1 MGKNAVSNSEQITQS
16 FAKEELAARRAG
28 ISVGQYRAALRT
40 LPAQFTDIATQLAG
54 GQSPWLILLQQGGQ
68 VKDSFGGFIPMLQT
82 FRDYLFGFNSD
93 LSKSSEET
101 SEGIG
106 DVSEKINNTTE
117 SAEHLG
123 RVRGLIS
130 PLTLSFVALSVAAG
144 TMLYAWYRGTETLS
158 DFNKTL
164 ILTGNESGLTA
175 NRMLELARSGQ
186 EAGLTFNQ
194 TSEALTGL
202 INAGVRGGSQFDKM
216 SQAVANFTDV
226 SGVPVDKVAAAFG
239 RLTNDPT
246 SGLIAMSQQF
256 HNVTAEQISY
266 VAQLQRSGDETA
278 ALQAANELATS
289 GFERQAKQLTD
300 NMGIIESAA
309 DSLASAFKSMW
320 DAALDI
326 GRPDTSQEILGK
338 AQTAFKRADE
348 IWNLRKND
356 RYINDEARD
365 RFWNDRETARLA
377 LDMAQQQAGIAAVS
391 AESAQQEAEQEA
403 SRKKYAAQA
412 QANYAKSQTALEKY
426 TARQNELNKALKEG
440 HILQADYAI
449 NMAAAKKEYEA
460 SVKKTPKPKGVK
472 VSAGNRSSDQTDAET
487 LQLMTQLKL
496 LQQHTGLNDTISQQ
510 RKNLWSL
517 QSKFTVIEEASKTR
531 ALSKDEQSLLA
542 SKDKVLAQAEV
553 NAKLGDQIVAQER
566 LNKLQDNSLKYVTQM
581 QEKTA
586 ALTDS
591 AGLSDRGAQRNNER
605 AQLRQGWKNQGGSLE
620 DEGYQKE
627 LSALEGYYAAQ
638 DEMRN
643 NWLAGVQSSWE
654 NYADMA
660 ANYNQIAADTTN
672 TALGGV
678 TSNLQQGLYDLATQ
692 SEDAG
697 DALSN
702 MVEGFGKTV
711 IQTLAQL
718 AAQWLVYQGV
728 QLLVGK
734 TTQAAAAAP
743 MITNA
748 QATALQAQLAAYAST
763 AAIPIVGPAMAP
775 AALTAAIGVTEP
787 LVAAISGLALSGM
800 AHDGIDKIPETG
812 TWLLKKGERVTTA
825 GTSAKLDSTLEQ
837 VRQQR
842 AASGGTVIAEFH
854 NTFTGKADDT
864 TMQMVNQQLRA
875 SEKRIKQYMTSQV
888 VNPTEDYGRSLKTI
902 YRGRR
907 IK

>member
-1 MGKNAVSNSEQITQS
+1 MSQPVGDLVVKIDGDS
-16 FAKEELAARRAG
+16 AKFDEEVAHLNKQLSGLGRAANDSTAQVTAAFTRQERAAKRAG
-28 ISVGQYRAALRT
+28 ISIGQYNNAMRM
-40 LPAQFTDIATQLAG
+40 LPAQLTDVATQLAG

-68 VKDSFGGFIPMLQT
+68 VKDSFGGLIPT
-82 FRDYLFGFNSD
+82 FRGLLGAVSP
-93 LSKSSEET
+93 LAVGVAALT
-101 SEGIG
+101 AAGAGIG
-106 DVSEKINNTTE
+106 YI
-117 SAEHLG
+117 
-123 RVRGLIS
+123 
-130 PLTLSFVALSVAAG
+130 FYQG
-144 TMLYAWYRGTETLS
+144 TSTLS

-164 ILTGNESGLTA
+164 TLSGNTAGLTTD
-175 NRMLELARSGQ
+175 RMLALAKSGQ
-186 EAGLTFNQ
+186 QAGLTFDQ
-194 TSEALTGL
+194 TTDSLTAL
-202 INAGVRGGSQFDKM
+202 INAGVGAGARFDELSQ
-216 SQAVANFTDV
+216 SVAKFSTA
-226 SGVPVDKVAAAFG
+226 SGIPIEKVAEAFG
-239 RLTNDPT
+239 KLTNDPT
-246 SGLIAMSQQF
+246 SGLVAMAQQF
-256 HNVTAEQISY
+256 HNVTAEQIDY
-266 VAQLQRSGDETA
+266 VAQLQRSGDEAA
-278 ALQAANELATS
+278 ALQAANDAATK
-289 GFERQAKQLTD
+289 GFNTQTQSLID
-300 NMGIIESAA
+300 NMGTIERSA
-309 DSLASAFKSMW
+309 DSLKRAFKSMW
-320 DAALDI
+320 DAALDL
-326 GRPDTSQEILGK
+326 GRPDTAGEMVSK
-338 AQTAFKRADE
+338 AQSAFKQADD

-356 RYINDEARD
+356 RYVNDEARA
-365 RFWNDRETARLA
+365 RFWNDRESARLA
-377 LDMAQQQAGIAAVS
+377 LDMAQQQAGIAKAS
-391 AESAQQEAEQEA
+391 AAAAEKEAEAESEKQ
-403 SRKKYAAQA
+403 KYAAQA

-460 SVKKTPKPKGVK
+460 TLKKTPKPKGVK
-472 VSAGNRSSDQTDAET
+472 VSAGDRSSDQTDAET

-517 QSKFTVIEEASKTR
+517 QSKFAVIEEASKTR

-591 AGLSDRGAQRNNER
+591 AGLSDKDAQRNSER

-660 ANYNQIAADTTN
+660 TNYNQIAADTTN

-678 TSNLQQGLYDLATQ
+678 TSNLQQGLYDLSTQ

-734 TTQAAAAAP
+734 TTQASAIAP
-743 MITNA
+743 MVANA
-748 QATALQAQLAAYAST
+748 QATSLQAQLAAYAST
-763 AAIPIVGPAMAP
+763 AAIPIVGPALAP
-775 AALTAAIGVTEP
+775 AALAAAAGVTAP
-787 LVAAISGLALSGM
+787 LVAAISASALAGM

-837 VRQQR
+837 VRKQR
-842 AASGGTVIAEFH
+842 SLAGNPLHVEFN
-854 NTFTGKADDT
+854 NTYTGKPDDAT
-864 TMQMVNQQLRA
+864 IQMWDQRQRA
-875 SEKRIKQYMTSQV
+875 SEKRLKQYFTSQV
-888 VNPTEDYGRSLKTI
+888 INPTENYGRSLKSV
-902 YRGRR
+902 YPGRR
-907 IK
+907 KK

>member
-1 MGKNAVSNSEQITQS
+1 MSQPVGDLVVKIDGDS
-16 FAKEELAARRAG
+16 AKFDEEVAHLNKQLSGLGRAANDSTAQVTAAFTRQERAAKRAG
-28 ISVGQYRAALRT
+28 ISIGQYNNAMRM
-40 LPAQFTDIATQLAG
+40 LPAQFTDVATQLAG

-68 VKDSFGGFIPMLQT
+68 VKDSFGGLIPT
-82 FRDYLFGFNSD
+82 FRAL
-93 LSKSSEET
+93 
-101 SEGIG
+101 
-106 DVSEKINNTTE
+106 
-117 SAEHLG
+117 LG
-123 RVRGLIS
+123 AVS
-130 PLTLSFVALSVAAG
+130 PLAVGVAALTAAG
-144 TMLYAWYRGTETLS
+144 AGVGYIFYQGSSTLS

-164 ILTGNESGLTA
+164 TLSGNTAGLTTD
-175 NRMLELARSGQ
+175 RMLVLAKSGQ
-186 EAGLTFNQ
+186 QAGLTFDQ
-194 TSEALTGL
+194 TSDSLTAL
-202 INAGVRGGSQFDKM
+202 INAGVGAGARFDEL
-216 SQAVANFTDV
+216 SQAVAKFSTA
-226 SGVPVDKVAAAFG
+226 SGIPVEKVAEAFG
-239 RLTNDPT
+239 KLTNDPT
-246 SGLIAMSQQF
+246 SGLIAMAQQF
-256 HNVTAEQISY
+256 HNVTSEQIAY
-266 VAQLQRSGDETA
+266 VAQLQRSGDEAA
-278 ALQAANELATS
+278 ALQAANDAATK
-289 GFERQAKQLTD
+289 GFNTQTQSLID
-300 NMGIIESAA
+300 NMGTIERSA
-309 DSLASAFKSMW
+309 DSLKRSFKSMW
-320 DAALDI
+320 DAALDL
-326 GRPDTSQEILGK
+326 GRPDTAGEMASK
-338 AQTAFKRADE
+338 AEAAFKRADE

-356 RYINDEARD
+356 RYVNDEARA
-365 RFWNDRETARLA
+365 RYWNDRESARLA
-377 LDMAQQQAGIAAVS
+377 LDMAQQQAGVAKASVAAAEKEAE
-391 AESAQQEAEQEA
+391 AESDKQ
-403 SRKKYAAQA
+403 KYAAQA

-449 NMAAAKKEYEA
+449 NMAAAKKEYED

-472 VSAGNRSSDQTDAET
+472 VSAGDRSSDQTNAET

-517 QSKFTVIEEASKTR
+517 QSKFSVIEEASKTR

-591 AGLSDRGAQRNNER
+591 SGMGDRETQRNLER

-620 DEGYQKE
+620 DDGYKKE
-627 LSALEGYYAAQ
+627 LGALEGYYAAQ
-638 DEMRN
+638 DQMRS
-643 NWLAGVQSSWE
+643 NWLAGVESSWQ

-660 ANYNQIAADTTN
+660 TNYNQIAADTTN
-672 TALGGV
+672 TALSGV

-692 SEDAG
+692 SENAG

-711 IQTLAQL
+711 IQTLTQL

-734 TTQAAAAAP
+734 TTQMQAGSTMFA
-743 MITNA
+743 NA
-748 QATALQAQLAAYAST
+748 QATALQAQIAAYAST
-763 AAIPIVGPAMAP
+763 AAIPVYGPAMAP
-775 AALTAAIGVTEP
+775 FAAGTAAAFTEP
-787 LVAAISGLALSGM
+787 LVAAIGASALSGM

>member
-1 MGKNAVSNSEQITQS
+1 MSQPVGDLVVKIDGDS
-16 FAKEELAARRAG
+16 AKFDEEVAHLNKQLSGLGRAANDSTAQVTAAFTRQERAAKRAG
-28 ISVGQYRAALRT
+28 ISIGQYNNAMRM
-40 LPAQFTDIATQLAG
+40 LPAQLTDVATQLAG

-68 VKDSFGGFIPMLQT
+68 VKDSFGGLIPT
-82 FRDYLFGFNSD
+82 FRGLLGAVSP
-93 LSKSSEET
+93 LAVGVAALT
-101 SEGIG
+101 AAGAGIG
-106 DVSEKINNTTE
+106 YI
-117 SAEHLG
+117 
-123 RVRGLIS
+123 
-130 PLTLSFVALSVAAG
+130 FYQG
-144 TMLYAWYRGTETLS
+144 TSTLS

-164 ILTGNESGLTA
+164 TLSGNTAGLTTD
-175 NRMLELARSGQ
+175 RMLALAKSGQ
-186 EAGLTFNQ
+186 QAGLTFDQ
-194 TSEALTGL
+194 TTDSLTAL
-202 INAGVRGGSQFDKM
+202 INAGVGAGARFNELSQ
-216 SQAVANFTDV
+216 SVAKFSTA
-226 SGVPVDKVAAAFG
+226 SGIPIEKVAEAFG
-239 RLTNDPT
+239 KLTNDPT
-246 SGLIAMSQQF
+246 SGLIAMAQQF
-256 HNVTAEQISY
+256 HNVTAEQIDY
-266 VAQLQRSGDETA
+266 VAQLQRSGDEAA
-278 ALQAANELATS
+278 ALQAANDAATK
-289 GFERQAKQLTD
+289 GFNTQTQSLID
-300 NMGIIESAA
+300 NMGTIERSA
-309 DSLASAFKSMW
+309 DSLKRAFKSMW
-320 DAALDI
+320 DAALDL
-326 GRPDTSQEILGK
+326 GRPDTAGEMVSK
-338 AQTAFKRADE
+338 AQSAFKQADD

-356 RYINDEARD
+356 RYVNDEARA
-365 RFWNDRETARLA
+365 RFWNDRESARLA
-377 LDMAQQQAGIAAVS
+377 LDMAQQQAGIAKAS
-391 AESAQQEAEQEA
+391 AAAAEKEAEAESEKQ
-403 SRKKYAAQA
+403 KYAAQA

-460 SVKKTPKPKGVK
+460 TLKKTPKPKGVK
-472 VSAGNRSSDQTDAET
+472 VSAGDRSSDQTDAET

-586 ALTDS
+586 ALTES
-591 AGLSDRGAQRNNER
+591 AGLSDRDAQRNSER

-627 LSALEGYYAAQ
+627 LAALEGYYAAQ

-660 ANYNQIAADTTN
+660 ANYNQIAADATN
-672 TALGGV
+672 TTLGGV
-678 TSNLQQGLYDLATQ
+678 TSNLQQGLYDLSTQ

-734 TTQAAAAAP
+734 TTQASAIAP
-743 MITNA
+743 MVSNA

-825 GTSAKLDSTLEQ
+825 GTSAKLDATLEQ

-842 AASGGTVIAEFH
+842 SLAGNPLHVEFN
-854 NTFTGKADDT
+854 NTYTGKPDDAT
-864 TMQMVNQQLRA
+864 IQMWDQRQRA
-875 SEKRIKQYMTSQV
+875 SEKRLKQYFTSQV
-888 VNPTEDYGRSLKTI
+888 INPTENYGRSLKSV
-902 YRGRR
+902 YPGRR
-907 IK
+907 KK

>member
-1 MGKNAVSNSEQITQS
+1 MSQPVGDLVVKIDGDS
-16 FAKEELAARRAG
+16 AKFDEEVAHLNKQLSGLGRAANDSTAQVTAAFTRQERAAKRAG
-28 ISVGQYRAALRT
+28 ISIGQYNNAMRM
-40 LPAQFTDIATQLAG
+40 LPAQLTDVATQLAG

-68 VKDSFGGFIPMLQT
+68 VKDSFGGLIPT
-82 FRDYLFGFNSD
+82 FRGLLGAVSP
-93 LSKSSEET
+93 LAVGVAALT
-101 SEGIG
+101 AAGAGIG
-106 DVSEKINNTTE
+106 YI
-117 SAEHLG
+117 
-123 RVRGLIS
+123 
-130 PLTLSFVALSVAAG
+130 FYQG
-144 TMLYAWYRGTETLS
+144 TSTLS
-158 DFNKTL
+158 DFSKTL
-164 ILTGNESGLTA
+164 TLSGNTAGLTTD
-175 NRMLELARSGQ
+175 RMLALAKSGQ
-186 EAGLTFNQ
+186 QAGLTFDQ
-194 TSEALTGL
+194 TTDSLTAL
-202 INAGVRGGSQFDKM
+202 IN
-216 SQAVANFTDV
+216 
-226 SGVPVDKVAAAFG
+226 SGVGAGARFDELSQSVAKFSTASGIPIEKVAEAFG
-239 RLTNDPT
+239 KLTNDPT
-246 SGLIAMSQQF
+246 SGLIAMAQQF
-256 HNVTAEQISY
+256 HNVTAEQIDY
-266 VAQLQRSGDETA
+266 VAQLQRSGDEAA
-278 ALQAANELATS
+278 ALQAANDAATK
-289 GFERQAKQLTD
+289 GFNTQAQSLID
-300 NMGIIESAA
+300 NMGTIERSA
-309 DSLASAFKSMW
+309 DSLKRAFKSMW
-320 DAALDI
+320 DAALDL
-326 GRPDTSQEILGK
+326 GRPDTAGEMVSK
-338 AQTAFKRADE
+338 AQSAFKQADD

-356 RYINDEARD
+356 RYVNDEARA
-365 RFWNDRETARLA
+365 RFWNDRESARLA
-377 LDMAQQQAGIAAVS
+377 LDMAQQQAGIAKAS
-391 AESAQQEAEQEA
+391 AAAAEKEAEAESEKQ
-403 SRKKYAAQA
+403 KYAAQA

-460 SVKKTPKPKGVK
+460 TLKKTPKPKGVK
-472 VSAGNRSSDQTDAET
+472 VSAGDRSSDQTDAET

-517 QSKFTVIEEASKTR
+517 QSKFAVIEEASKTR

-591 AGLSDRGAQRNNER
+591 AGLSDKDAQRNSER

-660 ANYNQIAADTTN
+660 TNYNQIAADTTN

-734 TTQAAAAAP
+734 TTQASAIAP
-743 MITNA
+743 MVANA
-748 QATALQAQLAAYAST
+748 QATSLQAQLAAYAST
-763 AAIPIVGPAMAP
+763 AAIPIVGPALAP
-775 AALTAAIGVTEP
+775 AALAAAAGVTAP
-787 LVAAISGLALSGM
+787 LVAAISASALAGM

-837 VRQQR
+837 VRKQR
-842 AASGGTVIAEFH
+842 SLAGNPLHVEFN
-854 NTFTGKADDT
+854 NTYTGKPDDAT
-864 TMQMVNQQLRA
+864 IQMWDQRQRA
-875 SEKRIKQYMTSQV
+875 SEKRLKQYFTSQV
-888 VNPTEDYGRSLKTI
+888 INPTENYGRSLKSV
-902 YRGRR
+902 YPGRR
-907 IK
+907 KK

>member
-1 MGKNAVSNSEQITQS
+1 MSQPVGDLVVKIDGDS
-16 FAKEELAARRAG
+16 AKFDEEVAHLNKQLSGLGRAANDSTAQVTAAFTRQERAAKRAG
-28 ISVGQYRAALRT
+28 ISIGQYNNAMRM
-40 LPAQFTDIATQLAG
+40 LPAQLTDVATQLAG

-68 VKDSFGGFIPMLQT
+68 VKDSFGGLIPT
-82 FRDYLFGFNSD
+82 FRGLLGAVSP
-93 LSKSSEET
+93 LAVGVAALT
-101 SEGIG
+101 AAGAGIG
-106 DVSEKINNTTE
+106 YI
-117 SAEHLG
+117 
-123 RVRGLIS
+123 
-130 PLTLSFVALSVAAG
+130 FYQG
-144 TMLYAWYRGTETLS
+144 TSTLS
-158 DFNKTL
+158 DFSKTL
-164 ILTGNESGLTA
+164 TLSGNTAGLTTD
-175 NRMLELARSGQ
+175 RMLALAKSGQ
-186 EAGLTFNQ
+186 QAGLTFDQ
-194 TSEALTGL
+194 TTDSLTAL
-202 INAGVRGGSQFDKM
+202 IN
-216 SQAVANFTDV
+216 
-226 SGVPVDKVAAAFG
+226 SGVGAGARFDELSQSVAKFSTASGIPIEKVAEAFG
-239 RLTNDPT
+239 KLTNDPT
-246 SGLIAMSQQF
+246 SGLIAMAQQF
-256 HNVTAEQISY
+256 HNVTAEQIDY
-266 VAQLQRSGDETA
+266 VAQLQRSGDEAA
-278 ALQAANELATS
+278 ALQAANDAATK
-289 GFERQAKQLTD
+289 GFNTQTQSLID
-300 NMGIIESAA
+300 NMGTIERSA
-309 DSLASAFKSMW
+309 DSLKRAFKSMW
-320 DAALDI
+320 DAALDL
-326 GRPDTSQEILGK
+326 GRPDTAGEMVSK
-338 AQTAFKRADE
+338 AQSAFKQADD

-356 RYINDEARD
+356 RYVNDEARA
-365 RFWNDRETARLA
+365 RFWNDRESARLA
-377 LDMAQQQAGIAAVS
+377 LDMAQQQAGIAKAS
-391 AESAQQEAEQEA
+391 AAAAEKEAEAESEKQ
-403 SRKKYAAQA
+403 KYAAQA

-460 SVKKTPKPKGVK
+460 TLKKTPKPKGVK
-472 VSAGNRSSDQTDAET
+472 VSAGDRSSDQTDAET

-517 QSKFTVIEEASKTR
+517 QSKFAVIEEASKTR

-591 AGLSDRGAQRNNER
+591 AGLSDKDAQRNSER

-660 ANYNQIAADTTN
+660 TNYNQIAADTTN

-678 TSNLQQGLYDLATQ
+678 TSNLQQGLYDFATQ

-734 TTQAAAAAP
+734 TTQASAIAP
-743 MITNA
+743 MVANA
-748 QATALQAQLAAYAST
+748 QATSLQAQLAAYAST
-763 AAIPIVGPAMAP
+763 AAIPIVGPALAP
-775 AALTAAIGVTEP
+775 AALAAAAGVTAP
-787 LVAAISGLALSGM
+787 LVAAISASALAGM

-837 VRQQR
+837 VRKQR
-842 AASGGTVIAEFH
+842 SLAGNPLHVEFN
-854 NTFTGKADDT
+854 NTYTGKPDDAT
-864 TMQMVNQQLRA
+864 IQMWDQRQRA
-875 SEKRIKQYMTSQV
+875 SEKRLKQYFTSQV
-888 VNPTEDYGRSLKTI
+888 INPTENYGRSLKSV
-902 YRGRR
+902 YPGRR
-907 IK
+907 KK

>member
-1 MGKNAVSNSEQITQS
+1 MSQPVGDLVVKIDGDS
-16 FAKEELAARRAG
+16 AKFDEEVAHLNKQLSGLGRAANDSTAQVTAAFTRQERAAKRAG
-28 ISVGQYRAALRT
+28 ISIGQYNNAMRM
-40 LPAQFTDIATQLAG
+40 LPAQLTDVATQLAG

-68 VKDSFGGFIPMLQT
+68 VKESFGGLIPT
-82 FRDYLFGFNSD
+82 FRGLLGAVSP
-93 LSKSSEET
+93 LAVGVAALT
-101 SEGIG
+101 AAGAGIG
-106 DVSEKINNTTE
+106 YI
-117 SAEHLG
+117 
-123 RVRGLIS
+123 
-130 PLTLSFVALSVAAG
+130 FYQG
-144 TMLYAWYRGTETLS
+144 TSTLS
-158 DFNKTL
+158 DFSKTL
-164 ILTGNESGLTA
+164 TLSGNTAGLTTD
-175 NRMLELARSGQ
+175 RMLALAKSGQ
-186 EAGLTFNQ
+186 QAGLTFDQ
-194 TSEALTGL
+194 TTDSLTAL
-202 INAGVRGGSQFDKM
+202 INAGVGAGARFDELSQ
-216 SQAVANFTDV
+216 SVAKFSTA
-226 SGVPVDKVAAAFG
+226 SGIPIEKVAEAFG
-239 RLTNDPT
+239 KLTNDPT
-246 SGLIAMSQQF
+246 SGLIAMAQQF
-256 HNVTAEQISY
+256 HNVTAEQIDY
-266 VAQLQRSGDETA
+266 VAQLQRSGDEAA
-278 ALQAANELATS
+278 ALQAANDAATK
-289 GFERQAKQLTD
+289 GFNTQTQSLID
-300 NMGIIESAA
+300 NMGTIERSA
-309 DSLASAFKSMW
+309 DSLKRAFKSMW
-320 DAALDI
+320 DAALDL
-326 GRPDTSQEILGK
+326 GRPDTAGEMVSK
-338 AQTAFKRADE
+338 AQSAFKQADD

-356 RYINDEARD
+356 RYVNDEARA
-365 RFWNDRETARLA
+365 RFWNDRESARLA
-377 LDMAQQQAGIAAVS
+377 LDMAQQQAGIAKAS
-391 AESAQQEAEQEA
+391 AAAAEKEAEAESEKQ
-403 SRKKYAAQA
+403 KYAAQA

-460 SVKKTPKPKGVK
+460 TLKKTPKPKGVK
-472 VSAGNRSSDQTDAET
+472 VSAGDRSSDQTDAET

-517 QSKFTVIEEASKTR
+517 QSKFAVIEEASKTR

-591 AGLSDRGAQRNNER
+591 AGLSDKDAQRNSER

-660 ANYNQIAADTTN
+660 TNYNQIAADTTN

-734 TTQAAAAAP
+734 TTQASAIAP
-743 MITNA
+743 MVANA
-748 QATALQAQLAAYAST
+748 QATSLQAQLAAYAST
-763 AAIPIVGPAMAP
+763 AAIPIVGPALAP
-775 AALTAAIGVTEP
+775 AALAAAAGVTAP
-787 LVAAISGLALSGM
+787 LVAAISASALAGM

-837 VRQQR
+837 VRKQR
-842 AASGGTVIAEFH
+842 SLAGNPLHVEFN
-854 NTFTGKADDT
+854 NTYTGKPDDAT
-864 TMQMVNQQLRA
+864 IQMWDQRQRA
-875 SEKRIKQYMTSQV
+875 SEKRLKQYFTSQV
-888 VNPTEDYGRSLKTI
+888 INPTENYGRSLKSV
-902 YRGRR
+902 YPGRR
-907 IK
+907 KK

>member
-1 MGKNAVSNSEQITQS
+1 MSQPVGDLVVKIDGDS
-16 FAKEELAARRAG
+16 AKFDEEVAHLNKQLSGLGRAANDSTAQVTAAFTRQERAAKRAG
-28 ISVGQYRAALRT
+28 ISIGQYNNAMRM
-40 LPAQFTDIATQLAG
+40 LPAQLTDVATQLAG

-68 VKDSFGGFIPMLQT
+68 VKDSFGGLIPT
-82 FRDYLFGFNSD
+82 FRGLLGAVSP
-93 LSKSSEET
+93 LAVGVAALT
-101 SEGIG
+101 AAGAGIG
-106 DVSEKINNTTE
+106 YI
-117 SAEHLG
+117 
-123 RVRGLIS
+123 
-130 PLTLSFVALSVAAG
+130 FYQG
-144 TMLYAWYRGTETLS
+144 TSTLS

-164 ILTGNESGLTA
+164 TLSGNTAGLTTD
-175 NRMLELARSGQ
+175 RMLALAKSGQ
-186 EAGLTFNQ
+186 QAGLTFDQ
-194 TSEALTGL
+194 TTDSLTAL
-202 INAGVRGGSQFDKM
+202 INAGVGAGARFDELSQ
-216 SQAVANFTDV
+216 SVAKFSTA
-226 SGVPVDKVAAAFG
+226 SGIPIEKVAEAFG
-239 RLTNDPT
+239 KLTNDPT
-246 SGLIAMSQQF
+246 SGLIAMAQQF
-256 HNVTAEQISY
+256 HNVTAEQIDY
-266 VAQLQRSGDETA
+266 VAQLQRSGDEAA
-278 ALQAANELATS
+278 ALQAANDAATK
-289 GFERQAKQLTD
+289 GFNTQTQSLID
-300 NMGIIESAA
+300 NMGTIERSA
-309 DSLASAFKSMW
+309 DSLKRAFKSMW
-320 DAALDI
+320 DAALDL
-326 GRPDTSQEILGK
+326 GRPDTAGEMVSK
-338 AQTAFKRADE
+338 AQSAFKQADD

-356 RYINDEARD
+356 RYVNDEARA
-365 RFWNDRETARLA
+365 RFWNDRESARLA
-377 LDMAQQQAGIAAVS
+377 LDMAQQQAGIAKAS
-391 AESAQQEAEQEA
+391 AAAAEKEAEAESEKQ
-403 SRKKYAAQA
+403 KYAAQA

-460 SVKKTPKPKGVK
+460 TLKKTPKPKGVK
-472 VSAGNRSSDQTDAET
+472 VSAGDRSSDQTDAET

-517 QSKFTVIEEASKTR
+517 QSKFAVIEEASKTR
-531 ALSKDEQSLLA
+531 ALSKEEQSLLA

-591 AGLSDRGAQRNNER
+591 AGLSDKDAQRNRER

-660 ANYNQIAADTTN
+660 TNYNQIAADTTN

-787 LVAAISGLALSGM
+787 LVAAISGLALAGM

-825 GTSAKLDSTLEQ
+825 GTSAKLDATLEQ
-837 VRQQR
+837 VRKQR
-842 AASGGTVIAEFH
+842 SLAGNPQHVEFN
-854 NTFTGKADDT
+854 NTYTGKPDDA
-864 TMQMVNQQLRA
+864 MVQMLDQRQRA
-875 SEKRIKQYMTSQV
+875 SEKRLKQYFTSQV
-888 VNPTEDYGRSLKTI
+888 INPTENYGRSLKSV
-902 YRGRR
+902 YPGRR
-907 IK
+907 KK

>member
-1 MGKNAVSNSEQITQS
+1 MSQPVGDLVVKIDGDS
-16 FAKEELAARRAG
+16 AKFDEEVAHLNKQLSGLGRAANDSTAQVTAAFTRQERAAKRAG
-28 ISVGQYRAALRT
+28 ISIGQYNNAMRM
-40 LPAQFTDIATQLAG
+40 LPAQLTDVATQLAG

-68 VKDSFGGFIPMLQT
+68 VKDSFGGLIPT
-82 FRDYLFGFNSD
+82 FRGLLGAVSP
-93 LSKSSEET
+93 LAVGVAALT
-101 SEGIG
+101 AAGAGIG
-106 DVSEKINNTTE
+106 YI
-117 SAEHLG
+117 
-123 RVRGLIS
+123 
-130 PLTLSFVALSVAAG
+130 FYQG
-144 TMLYAWYRGTETLS
+144 TSTLS

-164 ILTGNESGLTA
+164 TLSGNTAGLTTD
-175 NRMLELARSGQ
+175 RMLALAKSGQ
-186 EAGLTFNQ
+186 QAGLTFDQ
-194 TSEALTGL
+194 TTDSLTAL
-202 INAGVRGGSQFDKM
+202 INAGVGAGARFDELSQ
-216 SQAVANFTDV
+216 SVAKFSTA
-226 SGVPVDKVAAAFG
+226 SGIPIEKVAEAFG
-239 RLTNDPT
+239 KLTNDPT
-246 SGLIAMSQQF
+246 SGLIAMAQQF
-256 HNVTAEQISY
+256 HNVTAEQIDY
-266 VAQLQRSGDETA
+266 VAQLQRSGDEAA
-278 ALQAANELATS
+278 ALQAANDAATK
-289 GFERQAKQLTD
+289 GFNTQTQSLID
-300 NMGIIESAA
+300 NMGTIERSA
-309 DSLASAFKSMW
+309 DSLKRAFKSMW
-320 DAALDI
+320 DAALDL
-326 GRPDTSQEILGK
+326 GRPDTAGEMVSK
-338 AQTAFKRADE
+338 AQSAFKQADD

-356 RYINDEARD
+356 RYVNDEARA
-365 RFWNDRETARLA
+365 RFWNDRESARLA
-377 LDMAQQQAGIAAVS
+377 LDMAQQQAGIAKAS
-391 AESAQQEAEQEA
+391 AAAAEKEAEAESEKQ
-403 SRKKYAAQA
+403 KYAAQA

-460 SVKKTPKPKGVK
+460 TLKKTPKPKGVK
-472 VSAGNRSSDQTDAET
+472 VSAGDRSSDQTDAET

-496 LQQHTGLNDTISQQ
+496 LQQHTELNDTISQQ

-566 LNKLQDNSLKYVTQM
+566 LNKLQDNALKYVTQM
-581 QEKTA
+581 QEKSS
-586 ALTDS
+586 ALTES
-591 AGLSDRGAQRNNER
+591 AGLSDRDAQRNNER

-643 NWLAGVQSSWE
+643 NWLAGVKSSWE

-660 ANYNQIAADTTN
+660 TNYNQIAADTTN
-672 TALGGV
+672 TALSGV

-734 TTQAAAAAP
+734 TTQATAVAP
-743 MITNA
+743 LIANA
-748 QATALQAQLAAYAST
+748 QATARQAQLAAYAST
-763 AAIPIVGPAMAP
+763 AAIPIVGPGLAP
-775 AALTAAIGVTEP
+775 AALAAAAGVTAP
-787 LVAAISGLALSGM
+787 LVAAISASALAGM

-825 GTSAKLDSTLEQ
+825 GTSAKLDATLDQ

-842 AASGGTVIAEFH
+842 AASGRTVVAEFH
-854 NTFTGKADDT
+854 NTFTGKPG
-864 TMQMVNQQLRA
+864 LC
-875 SEKRIKQYMTSQV
+875 
-888 VNPTEDYGRSLKTI
+888 
-902 YRGRR
+902 
-907 IK
+907 

>member
-1 MGKNAVSNSEQITQS
+1 MSQPVGDLVVKIDGDS
-16 FAKEELAARRAG
+16 AKFDEEVAHLNKQLSGLGRAANDSTAQVTAAFTRQERAAKRAG
-28 ISVGQYRAALRT
+28 ISIGQYNNAMRM
-40 LPAQFTDIATQLAG
+40 LPAQLTDVATQLAG

-68 VKDSFGGFIPMLQT
+68 VKDSFGGLIPT
-82 FRDYLFGFNSD
+82 FRGLLGAVSPVAVGVAA
-93 LSKSSEET
+93 LT
-101 SEGIG
+101 AAGAGIG
-106 DVSEKINNTTE
+106 YI
-117 SAEHLG
+117 
-123 RVRGLIS
+123 
-130 PLTLSFVALSVAAG
+130 FYQG
-144 TMLYAWYRGTETLS
+144 TSTLS

-164 ILTGNESGLTA
+164 TLSGNTAGLTTD
-175 NRMLELARSGQ
+175 RMLALAKSGQ
-186 EAGLTFNQ
+186 QAGLTFDQ
-194 TSEALTGL
+194 TTDSLTAL
-202 INAGVRGGSQFDKM
+202 INAGVGAGARFDELSQ
-216 SQAVANFTDV
+216 SVAKFSTA
-226 SGVPVDKVAAAFG
+226 SGIPIEKVAEAFG
-239 RLTNDPT
+239 KLTNDPT
-246 SGLIAMSQQF
+246 SGLVAMAQQF
-256 HNVTAEQISY
+256 HNVTAEQIDY
-266 VAQLQRSGDETA
+266 VAQLQRSGDEAA
-278 ALQAANELATS
+278 ALQAANDAATK
-289 GFERQAKQLTD
+289 GFNTQTQSLID
-300 NMGIIESAA
+300 NMGTIERSA
-309 DSLASAFKSMW
+309 DSLKRAFKSMW
-320 DAALDI
+320 DAALDL
-326 GRPDTSQEILGK
+326 GRPDTAGEMVSK
-338 AQTAFKRADE
+338 AQSAFKQADD

-356 RYINDEARD
+356 RYVNDEARA
-365 RFWNDRETARLA
+365 RFWNDRESARLA
-377 LDMAQQQAGIAAVS
+377 LDMAQQQAGIAKAS
-391 AESAQQEAEQEA
+391 AATAEKEAEAESEKQ
-403 SRKKYAAQA
+403 KYAAQA

-460 SVKKTPKPKGVK
+460 TLKKTPKPKGVK
-472 VSAGNRSSDQTDAET
+472 VSAGDRSSDQTDAET

-517 QSKFTVIEEASKTR
+517 QSKFAVIEEASKTR

-591 AGLSDRGAQRNNER
+591 AGLSDKDAQRNSER

-660 ANYNQIAADTTN
+660 TNYNQIAADTTN

-734 TTQAAAAAP
+734 TTQASAIAP
-743 MITNA
+743 MVANA
-748 QATALQAQLAAYAST
+748 QATSLQAQLAAYAST
-763 AAIPIVGPAMAP
+763 AAIPIVGPALAP
-775 AALTAAIGVTEP
+775 AALAAAAGVTAP
-787 LVAAISGLALSGM
+787 LVAAISASALAGM

-837 VRQQR
+837 VRKQR
-842 AASGGTVIAEFH
+842 SLAGNPLHVEFN
-854 NTFTGKADDT
+854 NTYTGKPDDAT
-864 TMQMVNQQLRA
+864 IQMWDQRQRA
-875 SEKRIKQYMTSQV
+875 SEKRLKQYFTSQV
-888 VNPTEDYGRSLKTI
+888 INPTENYGRSLKSV
-902 YRGRR
+902 YPGRR
-907 IK
+907 KK

>member
-1 MGKNAVSNSEQITQS
+1 MSQPVGDLVVKIDGDS
-16 FAKEELAARRAG
+16 AKFDEEVAHLNKQLSGLGRAANDSTAQVTAAFTRQERAAKRAG
-28 ISVGQYRAALRT
+28 ISIGQYNNAMRM
-40 LPAQFTDIATQLAG
+40 LPAQLTDVATQLAG

-68 VKDSFGGFIPMLQT
+68 VKDSFGGLIPT
-82 FRDYLFGFNSD
+82 FRGLLGSVSP
-93 LSKSSEET
+93 LAVGVAALT
-101 SEGIG
+101 AAGAGIG
-106 DVSEKINNTTE
+106 YI
-117 SAEHLG
+117 
-123 RVRGLIS
+123 
-130 PLTLSFVALSVAAG
+130 FYQG
-144 TMLYAWYRGTETLS
+144 TSTLS

-164 ILTGNESGLTA
+164 TLSGNTAGLTTD
-175 NRMLELARSGQ
+175 RMLALAKSGQ
-186 EAGLTFNQ
+186 QAGLTFDQ
-194 TSEALTGL
+194 TTDSLTAL
-202 INAGVRGGSQFDKM
+202 INAGVGAGARFDELSQ
-216 SQAVANFTDV
+216 SVAKFSTA
-226 SGVPVDKVAAAFG
+226 SGIPIEKVAEAFG
-239 RLTNDPT
+239 KLTNDPT
-246 SGLIAMSQQF
+246 SGLIAMAQQF
-256 HNVTAEQISY
+256 HNVTAEQIDY
-266 VAQLQRSGDETA
+266 VAQLQRSGDEAA
-278 ALQAANELATS
+278 ALQAANDAATK
-289 GFERQAKQLTD
+289 GFNTQTQSLID
-300 NMGIIESAA
+300 NMGTIERSA
-309 DSLASAFKSMW
+309 DSLKRAFKSMW
-320 DAALDI
+320 DAALDL
-326 GRPDTSQEILGK
+326 GRPDTAGEMVSK
-338 AQTAFKRADE
+338 AQSAFKQADD

-356 RYINDEARD
+356 RYVNDEARA
-365 RFWNDRETARLA
+365 RFWNDRESARLA
-377 LDMAQQQAGIAAVS
+377 LDMAQQQAGIAKAS
-391 AESAQQEAEQEA
+391 AAAAEKEAEAESE
-403 SRKKYAAQA
+403 KHKYAAQA

-460 SVKKTPKPKGVK
+460 TLKKTPKPKGVK
-472 VSAGNRSSDQTDAET
+472 VSAGDRSSDQTDAET

-566 LNKLQDNSLKYVTQM
+566 LNKLQDNSLKYLTQM

-591 AGLSDRGAQRNNER
+591 AGLSDRDAQRNSER

-660 ANYNQIAADTTN
+660 TNYNQIAADTTN
-672 TALGGV
+672 TALSGV

-734 TTQAAAAAP
+734 TTQASAIAP
-743 MITNA
+743 MVSNA

-825 GTSAKLDSTLEQ
+825 GTSAKLDATLEQ

-842 AASGGTVIAEFH
+842 SLAGNPLHVEFN
-854 NTFTGKADDT
+854 NTYTGKPDDA
-864 TMQMVNQQLRA
+864 MVQMLDQRQRA
-875 SEKRIKQYMTSQV
+875 SEKRLKQYFTSQV
-888 VNPTEDYGRSLKTI
+888 INPTENYGRSLKSV
-902 YRGRR
+902 YPGRR
-907 IK
+907 KK

>member
-1 MGKNAVSNSEQITQS
+1 MSQPVGDLVVKIDGDS
-16 FAKEELAARRAG
+16 AKFDEEVAHLNKQLSGLGRAANDSTAQVTAAFTRQERAAKRAG
-28 ISVGQYRAALRT
+28 ISIGQYNNAMRM
-40 LPAQFTDIATQLAG
+40 LPAQLTDVATQLAG

-68 VKDSFGGFIPMLQT
+68 VKDSFGGLIPT
-82 FRDYLFGFNSD
+82 FRGLLGAVSP
-93 LSKSSEET
+93 LAVGVAALT
-101 SEGIG
+101 AAGAGIG
-106 DVSEKINNTTE
+106 YI
-117 SAEHLG
+117 
-123 RVRGLIS
+123 
-130 PLTLSFVALSVAAG
+130 FYQG
-144 TMLYAWYRGTETLS
+144 TSTLS

-164 ILTGNESGLTA
+164 TLSGNTAGLTTD
-175 NRMLELARSGQ
+175 RMLALAKSGQ
-186 EAGLTFNQ
+186 QAGLTFDQ
-194 TSEALTGL
+194 TTDSLTAL
-202 INAGVRGGSQFDKM
+202 INAGVGAGARFDELSQ
-216 SQAVANFTDV
+216 SVAKFSTA
-226 SGVPVDKVAAAFG
+226 SGIPIEKVAEAFG
-239 RLTNDPT
+239 KLTNDPT
-246 SGLIAMSQQF
+246 SGLIAMAQQF
-256 HNVTAEQISY
+256 HNVTAEQIDY
-266 VAQLQRSGDETA
+266 VAQLQRSGDEAA
-278 ALQAANELATS
+278 ALQAANDAATK
-289 GFERQAKQLTD
+289 GFNTQTQSLID
-300 NMGIIESAA
+300 NMGTIERSA
-309 DSLASAFKSMW
+309 DSLKRAFKSMW
-320 DAALDI
+320 DAALDL
-326 GRPDTSQEILGK
+326 GRPDTAGEMVSK
-338 AQTAFKRADE
+338 AQSAFKRADD

-356 RYINDEARD
+356 RYVNDEARA
-365 RFWNDRETARLA
+365 RFWNDRESARLA
-377 LDMAQQQAGIAAVS
+377 LDMAQQQAGIAKAS
-391 AESAQQEAEQEA
+391 AAAAEKEAEAESEKQ
-403 SRKKYAAQA
+403 KYAAQA

-460 SVKKTPKPKGVK
+460 TLKKTPKPKGVK
-472 VSAGNRSSDQTDAET
+472 VSAGDRSSDQTDAET

-517 QSKFTVIEEASKTR
+517 QSKFAVIEEASKTR

-591 AGLSDRGAQRNNER
+591 AGLSDRDAQRNSER

-643 NWLAGVQSSWE
+643 NWLDGVQSSWE

-787 LVAAISGLALSGM
+787 LVAAISGLALAGM

-825 GTSAKLDSTLEQ
+825 GTSAKLDATLEQ

-842 AASGGTVIAEFH
+842 SLAGNPLHVEFN
-854 NTFTGKADDT
+854 NTYTGKPDDAT
-864 TMQMVNQQLRA
+864 IQMWDQRQRA
-875 SEKRIKQYMTSQV
+875 SEKRLKQYFTSQV
-888 VNPTEDYGRSLKTI
+888 INPTENYGRSLKSV
-902 YRGRR
+902 YPGRR
-907 IK
+907 KK

>member
-1 MGKNAVSNSEQITQS
+1 MSQPVGDLVVKIDGDS
-16 FAKEELAARRAG
+16 AKFDEEVAHLNKQLSGLGRAANDSTAQVTAAFTRQERAAKRAG
-28 ISVGQYRAALRT
+28 ISIGQYNNAMRM
-40 LPAQFTDIATQLAG
+40 LPAQLTDVATQLAG

-68 VKDSFGGFIPMLQT
+68 VKDSFGGLIPT
-82 FRDYLFGFNSD
+82 FRGLLGAVSP
-93 LSKSSEET
+93 LAVGVAALT
-101 SEGIG
+101 AAGAGIG
-106 DVSEKINNTTE
+106 YI
-117 SAEHLG
+117 
-123 RVRGLIS
+123 
-130 PLTLSFVALSVAAG
+130 FYQG
-144 TMLYAWYRGTETLS
+144 TSTLS

-164 ILTGNESGLTA
+164 TLSGNTAGLTTD
-175 NRMLELARSGQ
+175 RMLALAKSGQ
-186 EAGLTFNQ
+186 QAGLTFGQ
-194 TSEALTGL
+194 TTDSLTAL
-202 INAGVRGGSQFDKM
+202 IDAGVGAGARFDELSQ
-216 SQAVANFTDV
+216 SVAKFSTA
-226 SGVPVDKVAAAFG
+226 SGIPIEKVAEAFG
-239 RLTNDPT
+239 KLTNDPT
-246 SGLIAMSQQF
+246 SGLIAMAQQF
-256 HNVTAEQISY
+256 HNVTAEQIDY
-266 VAQLQRSGDETA
+266 VAQLQRSGDEAA
-278 ALQAANELATS
+278 ALQAANDAATK
-289 GFERQAKQLTD
+289 GFNTQTQSLID
-300 NMGIIESAA
+300 NMGTIERSA
-309 DSLASAFKSMW
+309 DSLKRAFKSMW
-320 DAALDI
+320 DAALDL
-326 GRPDTSQEILGK
+326 GRPDTAGEMVSK
-338 AQTAFKRADE
+338 AQSAFKQADD

-356 RYINDEARD
+356 RYVNDEARA
-365 RFWNDRETARLA
+365 RFWNDRESARLA
-377 LDMAQQQAGIAAVS
+377 LDMAQQQAGIAKAS
-391 AESAQQEAEQEA
+391 AAAAEKEAEAESEKQ
-403 SRKKYAAQA
+403 KYAAQA

-460 SVKKTPKPKGVK
+460 TLKKTPKPKGVK
-472 VSAGNRSSDQTDAET
+472 VSAGDRSSDQTDAET

-591 AGLSDRGAQRNNER
+591 AGLSDRDAQRNSER

-787 LVAAISGLALSGM
+787 LVAAISGLALAGM

-825 GTSAKLDSTLEQ
+825 GTSAKLDATLEQ

-842 AASGGTVIAEFH
+842 SLAGNPLHVEFN
-854 NTFTGKADDT
+854 NTYTGKPDDAT
-864 TMQMVNQQLRA
+864 IQMWDQRQRA
-875 SEKRIKQYMTSQV
+875 SEKRLKQYFTSQV
-888 VNPTEDYGRSLKTI
+888 INPTENYGRSLKSV
-902 YRGRR
+902 YPGRR
-907 IK
+907 KK

>member
-1 MGKNAVSNSEQITQS
+1 MSQPVGDLVVKIDGDS
-16 FAKEELAARRAG
+16 AKFDEEVAHLNKQLSGLGRAANDSTAQVTAAFTRQERAAKRAG
-28 ISVGQYRAALRT
+28 ISIGQYNNAMRM
-40 LPAQFTDIATQLAG
+40 LPAQLTDVATQLAG
-54 GQSPWLILLQQGGQ
+54 GQNPWLILLQQGGQ
-68 VKDSFGGFIPMLQT
+68 VKDSFGGLIPT
-82 FRDYLFGFNSD
+82 FRGLLGAVSP
-93 LSKSSEET
+93 LAVGVAALT
-101 SEGIG
+101 AAGAGIG
-106 DVSEKINNTTE
+106 YI
-117 SAEHLG
+117 
-123 RVRGLIS
+123 
-130 PLTLSFVALSVAAG
+130 FYQG
-144 TMLYAWYRGTETLS
+144 TSTLS

-164 ILTGNESGLTA
+164 TLSGNTAGLTTD
-175 NRMLELARSGQ
+175 RMLALAKSGQ
-186 EAGLTFNQ
+186 QAGLTFDQ
-194 TSEALTGL
+194 TTDSLTAL
-202 INAGVRGGSQFDKM
+202 INAGVGAGARFDELSQ
-216 SQAVANFTDV
+216 SVAKFSTA
-226 SGVPVDKVAAAFG
+226 SGIPIEKVAEAFG
-239 RLTNDPT
+239 KLTNDPT
-246 SGLIAMSQQF
+246 SGLIAMAQQF
-256 HNVTAEQISY
+256 HNVTAEQIDY
-266 VAQLQRSGDETA
+266 VAQLQRSGDEAA
-278 ALQAANELATS
+278 ALQAANDAATK
-289 GFERQAKQLTD
+289 GFNTQTQSLID
-300 NMGIIESAA
+300 NMGTIERSA
-309 DSLASAFKSMW
+309 DSLKRAFKSMW
-320 DAALDI
+320 DAALDL
-326 GRPDTSQEILGK
+326 GRPDTAGEMVSK
-338 AQTAFKRADE
+338 AQSAFKQADD

-356 RYINDEARD
+356 RYVNDEARA
-365 RFWNDRETARLA
+365 RFWNDRESARLA
-377 LDMAQQQAGIAAVS
+377 LDMAQQQAGIAKAS
-391 AESAQQEAEQEA
+391 AAAAEKEAEAESEKQ
-403 SRKKYAAQA
+403 KYAAQA

-460 SVKKTPKPKGVK
+460 TLKKTPKPKGVK
-472 VSAGNRSSDQTDAET
+472 VSAGDRSSDQTDAET

-517 QSKFTVIEEASKTR
+517 QSKFAVIEEASKTR
-531 ALSKDEQSLLA
+531 ALSKEEQSLLA

-591 AGLSDRGAQRNNER
+591 AGLSDKDAQRNRER

-660 ANYNQIAADTTN
+660 TNYNQIAADTTN

-678 TSNLQQGLYDLATQ
+678 TSNLQQGLYDFATQ

-734 TTQAAAAAP
+734 TTQASAIAP
-743 MITNA
+743 MVSNA

-825 GTSAKLDSTLEQ
+825 GTSAKLDATLEQ
-837 VRQQR
+837 VRKQR
-842 AASGGTVIAEFH
+842 SLAGNPLHVEFN
-854 NTFTGKADDT
+854 NTYTGKPDDA
-864 TMQMVNQQLRA
+864 MVQMLDQRQRA
-875 SEKRIKQYMTSQV
+875 SEKRLKQYFTSQV
-888 VNPTEDYGRSLKTI
+888 INPTENYGRSLKSV
-902 YRGRR
+902 YPGRR
-907 IK
+907 KK

>member
-1 MGKNAVSNSEQITQS
+1 MSQPVGDLVVKIDGDSEKFDEEVAHLNKQLSGLGRAANDSTAQVTAA
-16 FAKEELAARRAG
+16 FTRQERAAKRAG
-28 ISVGQYRAALRT
+28 ISIGQYNNAMRM
-40 LPAQFTDIATQLAG
+40 LPAQLTDVATQLAG

-68 VKDSFGGFIPMLQT
+68 VKDSFGGLIPT
-82 FRDYLFGFNSD
+82 FRGLLGAVSP
-93 LSKSSEET
+93 LAVGVAALT
-101 SEGIG
+101 AAGAGIG
-106 DVSEKINNTTE
+106 YI
-117 SAEHLG
+117 
-123 RVRGLIS
+123 
-130 PLTLSFVALSVAAG
+130 FYQG
-144 TMLYAWYRGTETLS
+144 TSTLS

-164 ILTGNESGLTA
+164 TLSGNTAGLTTD
-175 NRMLELARSGQ
+175 RMLALAKSGQ
-186 EAGLTFNQ
+186 QAGLTFDQ
-194 TSEALTGL
+194 ATDSLTAL
-202 INAGVRGGSQFDKM
+202 INAGVGAGARFDELSQ
-216 SQAVANFTDV
+216 SVAKFSTA
-226 SGVPVDKVAAAFG
+226 SGIPIEKVAEAFG
-239 RLTNDPT
+239 KLTNDPT
-246 SGLIAMSQQF
+246 SGLIAMAQQF
-256 HNVTAEQISY
+256 HNVTAEQIDY
-266 VAQLQRSGDETA
+266 VAQLQRSGDEAA
-278 ALQAANELATS
+278 ALQAANDAATK
-289 GFERQAKQLTD
+289 GFNTQTQSLID
-300 NMGIIESAA
+300 NMGTIERSA
-309 DSLASAFKSMW
+309 DSLKRAFKSMW
-320 DAALDI
+320 DAALDL
-326 GRPDTSQEILGK
+326 GRPDTAGEMVSK
-338 AQTAFKRADE
+338 AQSAFKQADD

-356 RYINDEARD
+356 RYVNDEARA
-365 RFWNDRETARLA
+365 RFWNDRESARLA
-377 LDMAQQQAGIAAVS
+377 LDMAQQQAGIAKAS
-391 AESAQQEAEQEA
+391 AAAAEKEAEAESEKQ
-403 SRKKYAAQA
+403 KYAAQA

-460 SVKKTPKPKGVK
+460 TLKKTPKPKGVK
-472 VSAGNRSSDQTDAET
+472 VSAGDRSSDQTDAET

-517 QSKFTVIEEASKTR
+517 QSKFAVIEEASKTR
-531 ALSKDEQSLLA
+531 ALSKEEQSLLA

-591 AGLSDRGAQRNNER
+591 AGLSDKDVQRNSER

-660 ANYNQIAADTTN
+660 TNYNQIAADTTN

-787 LVAAISGLALSGM
+787 LVAAISGLALAGM

-825 GTSAKLDSTLEQ
+825 GTSAKLDATLEQ

-842 AASGGTVIAEFH
+842 SLAGNPLHVEFN
-854 NTFTGKADDT
+854 NTYTGKPDDAT
-864 TMQMVNQQLRA
+864 IQMWDQRQRA
-875 SEKRIKQYMTSQV
+875 SEKRLKQYFTSQV
-888 VNPTEDYGRSLKTI
+888 INPTENYGRSLKSV
-902 YRGRR
+902 YPGRR
-907 IK
+907 KK

>member
-1 MGKNAVSNSEQITQS
+1 MSQPVGDLVVKIDGDS
-16 FAKEELAARRAG
+16 AKFDEEVAHLNKQLSGLGRAANDSTAKVTAAFTRQERAAKRAG
-28 ISVGQYRAALRT
+28 ISIGQYNNAMRM
-40 LPAQFTDIATQLAG
+40 LPAQLTDVATQLAG

-68 VKDSFGGFIPMLQT
+68 VKDSFGGLIPT
-82 FRDYLFGFNSD
+82 FRGLLGAASP
-93 LSKSSEET
+93 LAVGVAALT
-101 SEGIG
+101 AAGAGIG
-106 DVSEKINNTTE
+106 YIFYQGTS
-117 SAEHLG
+117 
-123 RVRGLIS
+123 
-130 PLTLSFVALSVAAG
+130 TLS
-144 TMLYAWYRGTETLS
+144 E
-158 DFNKTL
+158 FNKTL
-164 ILTGNESGLTA
+164 TLSGNTAGLTTD
-175 NRMLELARSGQ
+175 RMLALAKSGQ
-186 EAGLTFNQ
+186 QAGLTFDQ
-194 TSEALTGL
+194 TTDSLTAL
-202 INAGVRGGSQFDKM
+202 INAGVGAGARFDELSQ
-216 SQAVANFTDV
+216 SVAKFSTA
-226 SGVPVDKVAAAFG
+226 SGIPIEKVAEAFG
-239 RLTNDPT
+239 KLTNDPT
-246 SGLIAMSQQF
+246 SGLVAMAQQF
-256 HNVTAEQISY
+256 HNVTAEQIDY
-266 VAQLQRSGDETA
+266 VAQLQRSGDEAA
-278 ALQAANELATS
+278 ALQAANDAATK
-289 GFERQAKQLTD
+289 GFNTQTQSLID
-300 NMGIIESAA
+300 NMGTIERSA
-309 DSLASAFKSMW
+309 DSLKRAFKSMW
-320 DAALDI
+320 DAALDL
-326 GRPDTSQEILGK
+326 GRPDTAGEMVSK
-338 AQTAFKRADE
+338 AQSAFKQADD

-356 RYINDEARD
+356 RYVNDEARA
-365 RFWNDRETARLA
+365 RFWNDRESARLA
-377 LDMAQQQAGIAAVS
+377 LDMAQQQAGIAKAS
-391 AESAQQEAEQEA
+391 AAAAEKEAEAESEKQ
-403 SRKKYAAQA
+403 KYAAQA

-460 SVKKTPKPKGVK
+460 TLKKTPKPKGVK
-472 VSAGNRSSDQTDAET
+472 VSAGDRSSDQTDAET

-517 QSKFTVIEEASKTR
+517 QSKFAVIEEASKTR

-591 AGLSDRGAQRNNER
+591 AGLSDKDAQRNSER

-660 ANYNQIAADTTN
+660 TNYNQIAADTTN

-734 TTQAAAAAP
+734 TTQASAIAP
-743 MITNA
+743 MVANA
-748 QATALQAQLAAYAST
+748 QATSLQAQLAAYAST
-763 AAIPIVGPAMAP
+763 AAIPIVGPALAP
-775 AALTAAIGVTEP
+775 AALAAAAGVTAP
-787 LVAAISGLALSGM
+787 LVAAISASALAGM

-837 VRQQR
+837 VRKQR
-842 AASGGTVIAEFH
+842 SLAGNPLHVEFN
-854 NTFTGKADDT
+854 NTYTGKPDDAT
-864 TMQMVNQQLRA
+864 IQMWDQRQRA
-875 SEKRIKQYMTSQV
+875 SEKRLKQYFTSQV
-888 VNPTEDYGRSLKTI
+888 INPTENYGRSLKSV
-902 YRGRR
+902 YPGRR
-907 IK
+907 KK

>member
-1 MGKNAVSNSEQITQS
+1 MSQPVGDLVVKIDGDS
-16 FAKEELAARRAG
+16 AKFDEEVAHLNKQLSGLGRAANDSTAQVTAAFTRQERAAKRAG
-28 ISVGQYRAALRT
+28 ISIGQYNNAMRM
-40 LPAQFTDIATQLAG
+40 LPAQLTDVATQLAG

-68 VKDSFGGFIPMLQT
+68 VKDSFGGLIPT
-82 FRDYLFGFNSD
+82 FRGLLGAVSP
-93 LSKSSEET
+93 LAVGVAALT
-101 SEGIG
+101 AAGAGIG
-106 DVSEKINNTTE
+106 YI
-117 SAEHLG
+117 
-123 RVRGLIS
+123 
-130 PLTLSFVALSVAAG
+130 FYQG
-144 TMLYAWYRGTETLS
+144 TSTLS

-164 ILTGNESGLTA
+164 TLSGNTAGLTTD
-175 NRMLELARSGQ
+175 RMLALAKSGQ
-186 EAGLTFNQ
+186 QAGLTFDQ
-194 TSEALTGL
+194 TTDSLTAL
-202 INAGVRGGSQFDKM
+202 INAGVGAGARFDELSQ
-216 SQAVANFTDV
+216 SVAKFSTA
-226 SGVPVDKVAAAFG
+226 SGIPIEKVAEAFG
-239 RLTNDPT
+239 KLTNDPT
-246 SGLIAMSQQF
+246 SGLIAMAQQF
-256 HNVTAEQISY
+256 HNVTAEQIDY
-266 VAQLQRSGDETA
+266 VAQLQRSGDEAA
-278 ALQAANELATS
+278 ALQAANDAATK
-289 GFERQAKQLTD
+289 GFNTQTQSLID
-300 NMGIIESAA
+300 NMGTIERSA
-309 DSLASAFKSMW
+309 DSLKRAFKSMW
-320 DAALDI
+320 DAALDL
-326 GRPDTSQEILGK
+326 GRPDTAGEMVSK
-338 AQTAFKRADE
+338 AQSAFKQADD

-356 RYINDEARD
+356 RYVNDEARA
-365 RFWNDRETARLA
+365 RFWNDRESARLA
-377 LDMAQQQAGIAAVS
+377 LDMAQQQAGIAKAS
-391 AESAQQEAEQEA
+391 AAAAEKEAEAESEKQ
-403 SRKKYAAQA
+403 KYAAQA

-460 SVKKTPKPKGVK
+460 TLKKTPKPKGVK
-472 VSAGNRSSDQTDAET
+472 VSAGDRSSDQTDAET

-517 QSKFTVIEEASKTR
+517 QSKFAVIEEASKTR
-531 ALSKDEQSLLA
+531 ALSKEEQSLLA

-591 AGLSDRGAQRNNER
+591 AGLSDKDAQRNRER

-660 ANYNQIAADTTN
+660 TNYNQIAADTTN

-734 TTQAAAAAP
+734 TTQAAAP

-787 LVAAISGLALSGM
+787 LVAAISGLALAGM

-825 GTSAKLDSTLEQ
+825 GTSAKLDATLEQ
-837 VRQQR
+837 VRKQR
-842 AASGGTVIAEFH
+842 SLAGNPLHVEFN
-854 NTFTGKADDT
+854 NTYTGKPDDA
-864 TMQMVNQQLRA
+864 MVQMLDQRQRA
-875 SEKRIKQYMTSQV
+875 SEKRLKQYFTSQV
-888 VNPTEDYGRSLKTI
+888 INPTENYGRSLKSV
-902 YRGRR
+902 YPGRR
-907 IK
+907 KK

>member
-1 MGKNAVSNSEQITQS
+1 MSQPVGDLVVKIDGDS
-16 FAKEELAARRAG
+16 AKFDEEVAHLNKQLSGLGRAANDSTAQVTAAFTRQERAAKRAG
-28 ISVGQYRAALRT
+28 ISIGQYNNAMRM
-40 LPAQFTDIATQLAG
+40 LPAQLTDVATQLAG

-68 VKDSFGGFIPMLQT
+68 VKDSFGGLIPT
-82 FRDYLFGFNSD
+82 FRGLLGAVSP
-93 LSKSSEET
+93 LAVGVAALT
-101 SEGIG
+101 AAGAGIG
-106 DVSEKINNTTE
+106 YI
-117 SAEHLG
+117 
-123 RVRGLIS
+123 
-130 PLTLSFVALSVAAG
+130 FYQG
-144 TMLYAWYRGTETLS
+144 TSTLS

-164 ILTGNESGLTA
+164 TLSGNTAGLTTD
-175 NRMLELARSGQ
+175 RMLALAKSGQ
-186 EAGLTFNQ
+186 QAGLTFDQ
-194 TSEALTGL
+194 TTDSLTAL
-202 INAGVRGGSQFDKM
+202 INAGVGAGARFDELSQ
-216 SQAVANFTDV
+216 SVAKFSTA
-226 SGVPVDKVAAAFG
+226 SGIPIEKVAEAFG
-239 RLTNDPT
+239 KLTNDPT
-246 SGLIAMSQQF
+246 SGLIAMAQQF
-256 HNVTAEQISY
+256 HNVTAEQIDY
-266 VAQLQRSGDETA
+266 VAQLQRSGDEAA
-278 ALQAANELATS
+278 ALQAANDAATK
-289 GFERQAKQLTD
+289 GFNTQTQSLID
-300 NMGIIESAA
+300 NMGMIERSA
-309 DSLASAFKSMW
+309 DSLKRAFKSMW
-320 DAALDI
+320 DAALDL
-326 GRPDTSQEILGK
+326 GRPDTAGEMVSK
-338 AQTAFKRADE
+338 AQSAFKQADD

-356 RYINDEARD
+356 RYVNDEARA
-365 RFWNDRETARLA
+365 RFWNDRESARLA
-377 LDMAQQQAGIAAVS
+377 LDMAQQQAGIAKAS
-391 AESAQQEAEQEA
+391 AAAAEKEAEAESEKQ
-403 SRKKYAAQA
+403 KYAAQA

-460 SVKKTPKPKGVK
+460 TLKKTPKPKGVK
-472 VSAGNRSSDQTDAET
+472 VSAGDRSSDQTDAET

-517 QSKFTVIEEASKTR
+517 QSKFAVIEEASKTR
-531 ALSKDEQSLLA
+531 ALSKEEQSLLA

-591 AGLSDRGAQRNNER
+591 AGLSDKDAQRNRER

-660 ANYNQIAADTTN
+660 TNYNQIAADTTN

-787 LVAAISGLALSGM
+787 LVAAISGLALAGM

-825 GTSAKLDSTLEQ
+825 GTSAKLDATLEQ
-837 VRQQR
+837 VRKQR
-842 AASGGTVIAEFH
+842 SLAGNPLHVEFN
-854 NTFTGKADDT
+854 NTYTGKPDDA
-864 TMQMVNQQLRA
+864 MVQMLDQRQRA
-875 SEKRIKQYMTSQV
+875 SEKRLKQYFTSQV
-888 VNPTEDYGRSLKTI
+888 INPNENYGRSLKSV
-902 YRGRR
+902 YPGRR
-907 IK
+907 KK

>member
-1 MGKNAVSNSEQITQS
+1 MSQPVGDLVVKIDGDS
-16 FAKEELAARRAG
+16 AKFDEEVAHLNKQLSGLGRAANDSTAQVTAAFTRQERAAKRAG
-28 ISVGQYRAALRT
+28 ISIGQYNNAMRM
-40 LPAQFTDIATQLAG
+40 LPAQLTDVATQLAG

-68 VKDSFGGFIPMLQT
+68 VKDSFGGLIPT
-82 FRDYLFGFNSD
+82 FRGLLGAVSP
-93 LSKSSEET
+93 LAVGVAALT
-101 SEGIG
+101 AAGAGIG
-106 DVSEKINNTTE
+106 YI
-117 SAEHLG
+117 
-123 RVRGLIS
+123 
-130 PLTLSFVALSVAAG
+130 FYQG
-144 TMLYAWYRGTETLS
+144 TSTLS
-158 DFNKTL
+158 DFSKTL
-164 ILTGNESGLTA
+164 TLSGNTAGLTTD
-175 NRMLELARSGQ
+175 RMLALAKSGQ
-186 EAGLTFNQ
+186 QAGLTFDQ
-194 TSEALTGL
+194 TTDSLTAL
-202 INAGVRGGSQFDKM
+202 INAGVGAGARFDELSQ
-216 SQAVANFTDV
+216 SVAKFSTV
-226 SGVPVDKVAAAFG
+226 SGIPIEKVAEAFG
-239 RLTNDPT
+239 KLTNDPT
-246 SGLIAMSQQF
+246 SGLIAMAQQF
-256 HNVTAEQISY
+256 HNVTAEQIDY
-266 VAQLQRSGDETA
+266 VAQLQRSGDEAA
-278 ALQAANELATS
+278 ALQAANDAATK
-289 GFERQAKQLTD
+289 GFNTQTQSLID
-300 NMGIIESAA
+300 NMGTIERSA
-309 DSLASAFKSMW
+309 DSLKRAFKSMW
-320 DAALDI
+320 DAALDL
-326 GRPDTSQEILGK
+326 GRPDTAGEMVSK
-338 AQTAFKRADE
+338 AQSAFKQADD

-356 RYINDEARD
+356 RYVNDEARA
-365 RFWNDRETARLA
+365 RFWNDRESARLA
-377 LDMAQQQAGIAAVS
+377 LDMAQQQAGIAKAS
-391 AESAQQEAEQEA
+391 AAAAEKEAEAESEKQ
-403 SRKKYAAQA
+403 KYAAQA

-460 SVKKTPKPKGVK
+460 TLKKTPKPKGVK
-472 VSAGNRSSDQTDAET
+472 VSAGDRSSDQTDAET

-517 QSKFTVIEEASKTR
+517 QSKFAVIEEASKTR

-591 AGLSDRGAQRNNER
+591 AGLSDKDAQRNSER

-660 ANYNQIAADTTN
+660 TNYNQIAADTTN

-734 TTQAAAAAP
+734 TTQASAIAP
-743 MITNA
+743 MVANA
-748 QATALQAQLAAYAST
+748 QATSLQAQLAAYAST
-763 AAIPIVGPAMAP
+763 AAIPIVGPALAP
-775 AALTAAIGVTEP
+775 AALAAAAGVTAP
-787 LVAAISGLALSGM
+787 LVAAISASALAGM

-837 VRQQR
+837 VRKQR
-842 AASGGTVIAEFH
+842 SLAGNPLHVEFN
-854 NTFTGKADDT
+854 NTYTGKPDDAT
-864 TMQMVNQQLRA
+864 IQMWDQRQRA
-875 SEKRIKQYMTSQV
+875 SEKRLKQYFTSQV
-888 VNPTEDYGRSLKTI
+888 INPTENYGRSLKSV
-902 YRGRR
+902 YPGRR
-907 IK
+907 KK

>member
-1 MGKNAVSNSEQITQS
+1 MSQPVGDLVVKIDGDS
-16 FAKEELAARRAG
+16 AKFDEEVAHLNKQLSGLGRAANDSTAQVTAAFTRQERAAKRAG
-28 ISVGQYRAALRT
+28 ISIGQYNNAMRM
-40 LPAQFTDIATQLAG
+40 LPAQLTDVATQLAG

-68 VKDSFGGFIPMLQT
+68 VKDSFGGLIPT
-82 FRDYLFGFNSD
+82 FRGLLGAVSP
-93 LSKSSEET
+93 LAVGVAALT
-101 SEGIG
+101 AAGAGIG
-106 DVSEKINNTTE
+106 YI
-117 SAEHLG
+117 
-123 RVRGLIS
+123 
-130 PLTLSFVALSVAAG
+130 FYQG
-144 TMLYAWYRGTETLS
+144 TSTLS
-158 DFNKTL
+158 DFSKTL
-164 ILTGNESGLTA
+164 TLSGNTAGLTTD
-175 NRMLELARSGQ
+175 RMLALAKSGQ
-186 EAGLTFNQ
+186 QAGLTFDQ
-194 TSEALTGL
+194 TTDSLTAL
-202 INAGVRGGSQFDKM
+202 INAGVGAGARFDELSQ
-216 SQAVANFTDV
+216 SVAKFSTA
-226 SGVPVDKVAAAFG
+226 SGIPIEKVAEAFG
-239 RLTNDPT
+239 KLTNDPT
-246 SGLIAMSQQF
+246 SGLIAMAQQF
-256 HNVTAEQISY
+256 HNVTAEQIDY
-266 VAQLQRSGDETA
+266 VAQLQRSGDEAA
-278 ALQAANELATS
+278 ALQAANDAATK
-289 GFERQAKQLTD
+289 GFNTQTQSLID
-300 NMGIIESAA
+300 NMGTIERSA
-309 DSLASAFKSMW
+309 DSLKRAFKSMW
-320 DAALDI
+320 DAALDL
-326 GRPDTSQEILGK
+326 GRPDTAGEMVSK
-338 AQTAFKRADE
+338 AQSAFKQADD

-356 RYINDEARD
+356 RYVNDEARA
-365 RFWNDRETARLA
+365 RFWNDRESARLA
-377 LDMAQQQAGIAAVS
+377 LDMAQQQAGIAKAS
-391 AESAQQEAEQEA
+391 AAAAEKEAEAESEKQ
-403 SRKKYAAQA
+403 KYAAQA

-460 SVKKTPKPKGVK
+460 TLKKTPKPKGVK
-472 VSAGNRSSDQTDAET
+472 VSAGDRSSDQTDAET

-517 QSKFTVIEEASKTR
+517 QSKFAVIEEASKTR

-542 SKDKVLAQAEV
+542 SKDKILAQAEV

-591 AGLSDRGAQRNNER
+591 AGLSDKDAQRNSER

-660 ANYNQIAADTTN
+660 TNYNQIAADTTN

-734 TTQAAAAAP
+734 TTQASAIAP
-743 MITNA
+743 MVANA
-748 QATALQAQLAAYAST
+748 QATSLQAQLAAYAST
-763 AAIPIVGPAMAP
+763 AAIPIVGPALAP
-775 AALTAAIGVTEP
+775 AALAAAAGVTAP
-787 LVAAISGLALSGM
+787 LVAAISASALAGM

-837 VRQQR
+837 VRKQR
-842 AASGGTVIAEFH
+842 SLAGNPLHVEFN
-854 NTFTGKADDT
+854 NTYTGKPDDAT
-864 TMQMVNQQLRA
+864 IQMWDQRQRA
-875 SEKRIKQYMTSQV
+875 SEKRLKQYFTSQV
-888 VNPTEDYGRSLKTI
+888 INPTENYGRSLKSV
-902 YRGRR
+902 YPGRR
-907 IK
+907 KK

>member
-1 MGKNAVSNSEQITQS
+1 MSQPVGDLVVKIDGDS
-16 FAKEELAARRAG
+16 AKFDEEVAHLNKQLSGLGRAANDSTAQVTAAFTRQERAAKRAG
-28 ISVGQYRAALRT
+28 ISIGQYNNAMRM
-40 LPAQFTDIATQLAG
+40 LPAQLTDVATQLAG

-68 VKDSFGGFIPMLQT
+68 VKDSFGGLIPT
-82 FRDYLFGFNSD
+82 FRGLLGAVSP
-93 LSKSSEET
+93 LAVGVAALT
-101 SEGIG
+101 AAGAGIG
-106 DVSEKINNTTE
+106 YI
-117 SAEHLG
+117 
-123 RVRGLIS
+123 
-130 PLTLSFVALSVAAG
+130 FYQG
-144 TMLYAWYRGTETLS
+144 TSTLS
-158 DFNKTL
+158 DFSKTL
-164 ILTGNESGLTA
+164 TLSGNTAGLTTD
-175 NRMLELARSGQ
+175 RMLALAKSGQ
-186 EAGLTFNQ
+186 QAGLTFDQ
-194 TSEALTGL
+194 TTDSLTAL
-202 INAGVRGGSQFDKM
+202 INAGVGAGARFDELSQ
-216 SQAVANFTDV
+216 SVAKFSTA
-226 SGVPVDKVAAAFG
+226 SGIPIEKVAEAFG
-239 RLTNDPT
+239 KLTNDPT
-246 SGLIAMSQQF
+246 SGLIAMAQQF
-256 HNVTAEQISY
+256 HNVTAEQIDY
-266 VAQLQRSGDETA
+266 VAQLQRSGDEAA
-278 ALQAANELATS
+278 ALQAANDAATK
-289 GFERQAKQLTD
+289 GFNTQTQSLID
-300 NMGIIESAA
+300 NMGTIEQSA
-309 DSLASAFKSMW
+309 DSLKRAFKSMW
-320 DAALDI
+320 DAALDL
-326 GRPDTSQEILGK
+326 GRPDTAGEMVSK
-338 AQTAFKRADE
+338 AQSAFKQADD

-356 RYINDEARD
+356 RYVNDEARA
-365 RFWNDRETARLA
+365 RFWNDRESARLA
-377 LDMAQQQAGIAAVS
+377 LDMAQQQAGIAKAS
-391 AESAQQEAEQEA
+391 AAAAEKEAEAESEKQ
-403 SRKKYAAQA
+403 KYAAQA

-460 SVKKTPKPKGVK
+460 TLKKTPKPKGVK
-472 VSAGNRSSDQTDAET
+472 VSAGDRSSDQTDAET

-517 QSKFTVIEEASKTR
+517 QSKFAVIEEVSKTR

-591 AGLSDRGAQRNNER
+591 AGLSDKDAQRNSER

-660 ANYNQIAADTTN
+660 TNYNQIAADTTN

-734 TTQAAAAAP
+734 TTQASAIAP
-743 MITNA
+743 MVANA
-748 QATALQAQLAAYAST
+748 QATSLQAQLAAYAST
-763 AAIPIVGPAMAP
+763 AAIPIVGPALAP
-775 AALTAAIGVTEP
+775 AALAAAAGVTAP
-787 LVAAISGLALSGM
+787 LVAAISASALAGM

-837 VRQQR
+837 VRKQR
-842 AASGGTVIAEFH
+842 SLAGNPLHVEFN
-854 NTFTGKADDT
+854 NTYTGKPDDAT
-864 TMQMVNQQLRA
+864 IQMWDQRQRA
-875 SEKRIKQYMTSQV
+875 SEKRLKQYFTSQV
-888 VNPTEDYGRSLKTI
+888 INPTENYGRSLKSV
-902 YRGRR
+902 YPGRR
-907 IK
+907 KK

>member
-1 MGKNAVSNSEQITQS
+1 MSQPVGDLVVKIDGDS
-16 FAKEELAARRAG
+16 AKFDEEVAHLNKQLSGLGRAANDSTAQVTAAFTRQERAAKRAG
-28 ISVGQYRAALRT
+28 ISIGQYNNAMRM
-40 LPAQFTDIATQLAG
+40 LPAQLTDVVTQLAG

-68 VKDSFGGFIPMLQT
+68 VKDSFGGLIPT
-82 FRDYLFGFNSD
+82 FRGLLGAVSP
-93 LSKSSEET
+93 LAVGVAALT
-101 SEGIG
+101 AAGAGIG
-106 DVSEKINNTTE
+106 YI
-117 SAEHLG
+117 
-123 RVRGLIS
+123 
-130 PLTLSFVALSVAAG
+130 FYQG
-144 TMLYAWYRGTETLS
+144 TSTLS

-164 ILTGNESGLTA
+164 TLSGNTAGLTTD
-175 NRMLELARSGQ
+175 RMLALAKSGQ
-186 EAGLTFNQ
+186 QAGLTFDQ
-194 TSEALTGL
+194 TTDSLTAL
-202 INAGVRGGSQFDKM
+202 INAGVGAGARFDELSQ
-216 SQAVANFTDV
+216 SVAKFSTA
-226 SGVPVDKVAAAFG
+226 SGIPIEKVAEAFG
-239 RLTNDPT
+239 KLTNDPT
-246 SGLIAMSQQF
+246 SGLIAMAQQF
-256 HNVTAEQISY
+256 HNVTAEQIDY
-266 VAQLQRSGDETA
+266 VAQLQRSGDEAA
-278 ALQAANELATS
+278 ALQAANDAATK
-289 GFERQAKQLTD
+289 GFNTQTQSLID
-300 NMGIIESAA
+300 NMGTIERSA
-309 DSLASAFKSMW
+309 DSLKRAFKSMW
-320 DAALDI
+320 DAALDL
-326 GRPDTSQEILGK
+326 GRPDTAGEMVSK
-338 AQTAFKRADE
+338 AQSAFKQADD

-356 RYINDEARD
+356 RYVNDEARA
-365 RFWNDRETARLA
+365 RFWNDRESARLA
-377 LDMAQQQAGIAAVS
+377 LDMAQQQAGIAKAS
-391 AESAQQEAEQEA
+391 AAAAEKEAEAESEKQ
-403 SRKKYAAQA
+403 KYAAQA

-460 SVKKTPKPKGVK
+460 TLKKTPKPKGVK
-472 VSAGNRSSDQTDAET
+472 VSAGDRSSDQTDAET

-517 QSKFTVIEEASKTR
+517 QSKFAVIEEASKTR

-591 AGLSDRGAQRNNER
+591 AGLSDRDAQRNSER

-660 ANYNQIAADTTN
+660 TNYNQIAADATN
-672 TALGGV
+672 TTLGGV

-734 TTQAAAAAP
+734 TTQASAIAP
-743 MITNA
+743 MVSNA

-825 GTSAKLDSTLEQ
+825 GTSAKLDATLEQ

-842 AASGGTVIAEFH
+842 SLAGNPLHVEFN
-854 NTFTGKADDT
+854 NTYTGKPDDAT
-864 TMQMVNQQLRA
+864 IQMWDQRQRA
-875 SEKRIKQYMTSQV
+875 SEKRLKQYFTSQV
-888 VNPTEDYGRSLKTI
+888 INPTENYGRSLKSV
-902 YRGRR
+902 YPGRR
-907 IK
+907 KK

>member
-1 MGKNAVSNSEQITQS
+1 MSQPVGDLVVKIDGDS
-16 FAKEELAARRAG
+16 AKFDEEVAHLNKQLSGLGRAANDSTAQVTAAFTRQERAAKRAG
-28 ISVGQYRAALRT
+28 ISIGQYNNAMRM
-40 LPAQFTDIATQLAG
+40 LPAQLTDVAIQLAG

-68 VKDSFGGFIPMLQT
+68 VKDSFGGLIPT
-82 FRDYLFGFNSD
+82 FRGLLGAVSP
-93 LSKSSEET
+93 LAVGVAALT
-101 SEGIG
+101 AAGAGIG
-106 DVSEKINNTTE
+106 YI
-117 SAEHLG
+117 
-123 RVRGLIS
+123 
-130 PLTLSFVALSVAAG
+130 FYQG
-144 TMLYAWYRGTETLS
+144 TSTLS

-164 ILTGNESGLTA
+164 TLSGNTAGLTTD
-175 NRMLELARSGQ
+175 RMLALAKSGQ
-186 EAGLTFNQ
+186 QAGLTFDQ
-194 TSEALTGL
+194 TTDSLTAL
-202 INAGVRGGSQFDKM
+202 INAGVGAGARFDELSQ
-216 SQAVANFTDV
+216 SVAKFSTA
-226 SGVPVDKVAAAFG
+226 SGIPIEKVAEAFG
-239 RLTNDPT
+239 KLTNDPT
-246 SGLIAMSQQF
+246 SGLIAMAQQF
-256 HNVTAEQISY
+256 HNVTAEQIDY
-266 VAQLQRSGDETA
+266 VAQLQRSGDEAA
-278 ALQAANELATS
+278 ALQAANDAATK
-289 GFERQAKQLTD
+289 GFNTQTQSLID
-300 NMGIIESAA
+300 NMGTIERSA
-309 DSLASAFKSMW
+309 DSLKRAFKSMW
-320 DAALDI
+320 DAALDL
-326 GRPDTSQEILGK
+326 GRPDTAGEMVSK
-338 AQTAFKRADE
+338 AQSAFKQADD

-356 RYINDEARD
+356 RYVNDEARA
-365 RFWNDRETARLA
+365 RFWNDRESARLA
-377 LDMAQQQAGIAAVS
+377 LDMAQQQAGIAKAS
-391 AESAQQEAEQEA
+391 AAAAEKEAEAESEKQ
-403 SRKKYAAQA
+403 KYAAQA

-460 SVKKTPKPKGVK
+460 TLKKTPKPKGVK
-472 VSAGNRSSDQTDAET
+472 VSAGDRSSDQTDAET

-517 QSKFTVIEEASKTR
+517 QSKFAVIEEASKTR
-531 ALSKDEQSLLA
+531 ALSKEEQSLLA

-591 AGLSDRGAQRNNER
+591 AGLSDKDAQRNRER

-660 ANYNQIAADTTN
+660 TNYNQIAADTTN

-787 LVAAISGLALSGM
+787 LVAAISGLALAGM

-825 GTSAKLDSTLEQ
+825 GTSAKLDATLEQ
-837 VRQQR
+837 VRKQR
-842 AASGGTVIAEFH
+842 SLAGNPLHVEFN
-854 NTFTGKADDT
+854 NTYTGKPDDA
-864 TMQMVNQQLRA
+864 MVQMLDQRQRA
-875 SEKRIKQYMTSQV
+875 SEKRLKQYFTSQV
-888 VNPTEDYGRSLKTI
+888 INPTENYGRSLKSV
-902 YRGRR
+902 YPGRR
-907 IK
+907 KK

>member
-1 MGKNAVSNSEQITQS
+1 MSQPVGDLVVKIDGDS
-16 FAKEELAARRAG
+16 AKFDEEVAHLNKQLSGLGRAANDSTAQVTAAFTRQERAAKRAG
-28 ISVGQYRAALRT
+28 ISIGQYNNAMRM
-40 LPAQFTDIATQLAG
+40 LPAQLTDVATQLAG

-68 VKDSFGGFIPMLQT
+68 VKDSFGGLIPT
-82 FRDYLFGFNSD
+82 FRGLLGAVSP
-93 LSKSSEET
+93 LAVGVAALT
-101 SEGIG
+101 AAGAGIG
-106 DVSEKINNTTE
+106 YI
-117 SAEHLG
+117 
-123 RVRGLIS
+123 
-130 PLTLSFVALSVAAG
+130 FYQG
-144 TMLYAWYRGTETLS
+144 TSTLS

-164 ILTGNESGLTA
+164 TLSGNTAGLTTD
-175 NRMLELARSGQ
+175 RMLALAKSGQ
-186 EAGLTFNQ
+186 QAGLTFDQ
-194 TSEALTGL
+194 TTDSLTAL
-202 INAGVRGGSQFDKM
+202 INAGVGAGARFDELSQ
-216 SQAVANFTDV
+216 SVAKFSTA
-226 SGVPVDKVAAAFG
+226 SGIPIEKVAEAFG
-239 RLTNDPT
+239 KLTNDPT
-246 SGLIAMSQQF
+246 SGLIAMAQQF
-256 HNVTAEQISY
+256 HNVTAEQIDY
-266 VAQLQRSGDETA
+266 VAQLQRSGDEAA
-278 ALQAANELATS
+278 ALQAANDAATK
-289 GFERQAKQLTD
+289 GFNTQTQSLID
-300 NMGIIESAA
+300 NMGTIERSA
-309 DSLASAFKSMW
+309 DSLKRAFKSMW
-320 DAALDI
+320 DAALDL
-326 GRPDTSQEILGK
+326 GRPDTAGEMVSK
-338 AQTAFKRADE
+338 AQSAFKQADD

-356 RYINDEARD
+356 RYINDEARA
-365 RFWNDRETARLA
+365 RFWNDRESARLA
-377 LDMAQQQAGIAAVS
+377 LDMAQQQAGIAKAS
-391 AESAQQEAEQEA
+391 AAAAEKEAEAESEKQ
-403 SRKKYAAQA
+403 KYAAQA

-460 SVKKTPKPKGVK
+460 TLKKTPKPKGVK
-472 VSAGNRSSDQTDAET
+472 VSAGDRSYDQTDAET

-517 QSKFTVIEEASKTR
+517 QSKFAVIEEASKTR
-531 ALSKDEQSLLA
+531 ALSKEEQSLLA

-591 AGLSDRGAQRNNER
+591 AGLSDKDAQRNSER

-654 NYADMA
+654 NYANMA
-660 ANYNQIAADTTN
+660 TNYNQIAADTTN

-734 TTQAAAAAP
+734 TTQASAIAP
-743 MITNA
+743 MVANA
-748 QATALQAQLAAYAST
+748 QATSLQAQLAAYAST
-763 AAIPIVGPAMAP
+763 AAIPIVGPALAP
-775 AALTAAIGVTEP
+775 AALAAAAGVTAP
-787 LVAAISGLALSGM
+787 LVAAISASALAGM

-825 GTSAKLDSTLEQ
+825 GTSAKLDATLEQ
-837 VRQQR
+837 VRKQR
-842 AASGGTVIAEFH
+842 SLAGNPLHVEFN
-854 NTFTGKADDT
+854 NTYTGKPDDA
-864 TMQMVNQQLRA
+864 MVQMLDQRQRA
-875 SEKRIKQYMTSQV
+875 SEKRLKQYFTSQV
-888 VNPTEDYGRSLKTI
+888 INPTENYGRSLKSV
-902 YRGRR
+902 YPGRR
-907 IK
+907 KK

>member
-1 MGKNAVSNSEQITQS
+1 MSQPVGDLVVKIDGDS
-16 FAKEELAARRAG
+16 AKFDEEVAHLNKQLSGLGRAANDSTAQVTAAFTRQERAAKRAG
-28 ISVGQYRAALRT
+28 ISIGQYNNAMRM
-40 LPAQFTDIATQLAG
+40 LPAQLTDVATQLAG

-68 VKDSFGGFIPMLQT
+68 VKDSFGGLIPT
-82 FRDYLFGFNSD
+82 FRGLLGAVSP
-93 LSKSSEET
+93 LAVGVAALT
-101 SEGIG
+101 AAGAGIG
-106 DVSEKINNTTE
+106 YI
-117 SAEHLG
+117 
-123 RVRGLIS
+123 
-130 PLTLSFVALSVAAG
+130 FYQG
-144 TMLYAWYRGTETLS
+144 TSTLS
-158 DFNKTL
+158 DFSKTL
-164 ILTGNESGLTA
+164 TLSGNTAGLTTD
-175 NRMLELARSGQ
+175 RMLALAKSGQ
-186 EAGLTFNQ
+186 QAGLTFDQ
-194 TSEALTGL
+194 TTDSLTAL
-202 INAGVRGGSQFDKM
+202 INAGVGAGARFDELSQ
-216 SQAVANFTDV
+216 SVAKFSTA
-226 SGVPVDKVAAAFG
+226 SGIPIEKVAEAFG
-239 RLTNDPT
+239 KLTNDPT
-246 SGLIAMSQQF
+246 SGLIAMAQQF
-256 HNVTAEQISY
+256 HNVTAEQIDY
-266 VAQLQRSGDETA
+266 VAQLQRSGDEAA
-278 ALQAANELATS
+278 ALQAANDAATK
-289 GFERQAKQLTD
+289 GFNTQTQSLID
-300 NMGIIESAA
+300 NMGTIERSA
-309 DSLASAFKSMW
+309 DSLKRAFKSMW
-320 DAALDI
+320 DAALDL
-326 GRPDTSQEILGK
+326 GRPDTAGEMVSK
-338 AQTAFKRADE
+338 AQSAFKQADD

-356 RYINDEARD
+356 RYVNDEARA
-365 RFWNDRETARLA
+365 RFWNDRESARLA
-377 LDMAQQQAGIAAVS
+377 LDMAQQQAGIAKAS
-391 AESAQQEAEQEA
+391 AAAAEKEAEAESEKQ
-403 SRKKYAAQA
+403 KYAAQA

-460 SVKKTPKPKGVK
+460 TLKKTPKPKGVK
-472 VSAGNRSSDQTDAET
+472 VSAGDRSSDQTDAET

-517 QSKFTVIEEASKTR
+517 QSKFAVIEEASKTR

-591 AGLSDRGAQRNNER
+591 AGLSDKDAQRNSER

-660 ANYNQIAADTTN
+660 TNYNQIAADTTN

-734 TTQAAAAAP
+734 TTQASAIAP
-743 MITNA
+743 MVANA
-748 QATALQAQLAAYAST
+748 QATSLQAQLAAYAST
-763 AAIPIVGPAMAP
+763 AAIPIVGPALAP
-775 AALTAAIGVTEP
+775 AALAAAAGVTAP
-787 LVAAISGLALSGM
+787 LVAAISASALAGM

-837 VRQQR
+837 VRKQR
-842 AASGGTVIAEFH
+842 SLAGNPLHVEFN
-854 NTFTGKADDT
+854 NTYTGKPDDAT
-864 TMQMVNQQLRA
+864 IQMWDQRQRA
-875 SEKRIKQYMTSQV
+875 SEKRLKQYFTSQV
-888 VNPTEDYGRSLKTI
+888 INPTENYGRSLKSV
-902 YRGRR
+902 YPGRR
-907 IK
+907 KK

>member
-1 MGKNAVSNSEQITQS
+1 MSQPVGDLVVKIDGDS
-16 FAKEELAARRAG
+16 AKFDEEVAHLNKQLSGLGRAANDSTAQVTAAFTRQERAAKRAG
-28 ISVGQYRAALRT
+28 ISIGQYNNAMRM
-40 LPAQFTDIATQLAG
+40 LPAQLTDVATQLAG

-68 VKDSFGGFIPMLQT
+68 VKDSFGGLIPT
-82 FRDYLFGFNSD
+82 FRGLLGAVSP
-93 LSKSSEET
+93 LAVGVAVLT
-101 SEGIG
+101 AAGAGIG
-106 DVSEKINNTTE
+106 YI
-117 SAEHLG
+117 
-123 RVRGLIS
+123 
-130 PLTLSFVALSVAAG
+130 FYQG
-144 TMLYAWYRGTETLS
+144 TSTLS
-158 DFNKTL
+158 DFSKTL
-164 ILTGNESGLTA
+164 TLSGNTAGLTTD
-175 NRMLELARSGQ
+175 RMLALAKSGQ
-186 EAGLTFNQ
+186 QAGLTFDQ
-194 TSEALTGL
+194 TTDSLTAL
-202 INAGVRGGSQFDKM
+202 INAGVGAGARFDELSQ
-216 SQAVANFTDV
+216 SVAKFSTA
-226 SGVPVDKVAAAFG
+226 SGIPIEKVAEAFG
-239 RLTNDPT
+239 KLTNDPT
-246 SGLIAMSQQF
+246 SGLIAMAQQF
-256 HNVTAEQISY
+256 HNVTAEQIDY
-266 VAQLQRSGDETA
+266 VAQLQRSGDEAA
-278 ALQAANELATS
+278 ALQAANDAATK
-289 GFERQAKQLTD
+289 GFNTQTQSLID
-300 NMGIIESAA
+300 NMGTIERSA
-309 DSLASAFKSMW
+309 DSLKRAFKSMW
-320 DAALDI
+320 DAALDL
-326 GRPDTSQEILGK
+326 GRPDTAGEMVSK
-338 AQTAFKRADE
+338 AQSAFKQADD

-356 RYINDEARD
+356 RYVNDEARA
-365 RFWNDRETARLA
+365 RFWNDRESARLA
-377 LDMAQQQAGIAAVS
+377 LDMAQQQAGIAKAS
-391 AESAQQEAEQEA
+391 AAAAEKEAEAESEKQ
-403 SRKKYAAQA
+403 KYAAQA

-460 SVKKTPKPKGVK
+460 TLKKTPKPKGVK
-472 VSAGNRSSDQTDAET
+472 VSAGDRSSDQTDAET

-517 QSKFTVIEEASKTR
+517 QSKFAVIEEASKTR

-591 AGLSDRGAQRNNER
+591 AGLSDKDAQRNSER

-660 ANYNQIAADTTN
+660 TNYNQIAADTTN

-734 TTQAAAAAP
+734 TTQASAIAP
-743 MITNA
+743 MVANA
-748 QATALQAQLAAYAST
+748 QATSLQAQLAAYAST
-763 AAIPIVGPAMAP
+763 AAIPIVGPALAP
-775 AALTAAIGVTEP
+775 AALAAAAGVTAP
-787 LVAAISGLALSGM
+787 LVAAISASALAGM

-837 VRQQR
+837 VRKQR
-842 AASGGTVIAEFH
+842 SLAGNPLHVEFN
-854 NTFTGKADDT
+854 NTYTGKPDDAT
-864 TMQMVNQQLRA
+864 IQMWDQRQRA
-875 SEKRIKQYMTSQV
+875 SEKRLKQYFTSQV
-888 VNPTEDYGRSLKTI
+888 INPTENYGRSLKSV
-902 YRGRR
+902 YPGRR
-907 IK
+907 KK

>member
-1 MGKNAVSNSEQITQS
+1 MSQPVGDLVVKIDGDS
-16 FAKEELAARRAG
+16 AKFDEEVAHLNKQLSGLGRAANDSTAQVTAAFTRQERAAKRAG
-28 ISVGQYRAALRT
+28 ISIGQYNNAMRM
-40 LPAQFTDIATQLAG
+40 LPAQLTDVATQLAG

-68 VKDSFGGFIPMLQT
+68 VKDSFGGLIPT
-82 FRDYLFGFNSD
+82 FRGLLGAVSP
-93 LSKSSEET
+93 LAVGVAALT
-101 SEGIG
+101 AAGAGIG
-106 DVSEKINNTTE
+106 YI
-117 SAEHLG
+117 
-123 RVRGLIS
+123 
-130 PLTLSFVALSVAAG
+130 FYQG
-144 TMLYAWYRGTETLS
+144 TSTLS
-158 DFNKTL
+158 DFNKMLTL
-164 ILTGNESGLTA
+164 SGNTAGLTTD
-175 NRMLELARSGQ
+175 RMLALAKSGQ
-186 EAGLTFNQ
+186 QAGLTFDQ
-194 TSEALTGL
+194 TTDSLTAL
-202 INAGVRGGSQFDKM
+202 INAGVGAGARFNELSQ
-216 SQAVANFTDV
+216 SVAKFSTA
-226 SGVPVDKVAAAFG
+226 SGIPIEKVAEAFG
-239 RLTNDPT
+239 KLTNDPT
-246 SGLIAMSQQF
+246 SGLIAMAQQF
-256 HNVTAEQISY
+256 HNVTAEQIDY
-266 VAQLQRSGDETA
+266 VAQLQRSGDEAA
-278 ALQAANELATS
+278 ALQAANDAATK
-289 GFERQAKQLTD
+289 GFNTQTQSLID
-300 NMGIIESAA
+300 NMGTIERSA
-309 DSLASAFKSMW
+309 DSLKRAFKSMW
-320 DAALDI
+320 DAALDL
-326 GRPDTSQEILGK
+326 GRPDTAGEMVSK
-338 AQTAFKRADE
+338 AQSAFKQADD

-356 RYINDEARD
+356 RYVNDEARA
-365 RFWNDRETARLA
+365 RFWNDRESARLA
-377 LDMAQQQAGIAAVS
+377 LDMAQQQAGIAKAS
-391 AESAQQEAEQEA
+391 AAAAEKEAEAESEKQ
-403 SRKKYAAQA
+403 KYAAQA

-460 SVKKTPKPKGVK
+460 TLKKTPKPKGVK
-472 VSAGNRSSDQTDAET
+472 VSAGDRSSDQTDAET

-586 ALTDS
+586 ALTES
-591 AGLSDRGAQRNNER
+591 AGLSDRDAQRNSER

-627 LSALEGYYAAQ
+627 ISALEGYYAAQ

-660 ANYNQIAADTTN
+660 TNYNQIAADATN
-672 TALGGV
+672 TTLGGV

-734 TTQAAAAAP
+734 TTQASAIAP
-743 MITNA
+743 MVSNA

-825 GTSAKLDSTLEQ
+825 GTSAKLDATLEQ

-842 AASGGTVIAEFH
+842 SLAGNPLHVEFN
-854 NTFTGKADDT
+854 NTYTGKPDDAT
-864 TMQMVNQQLRA
+864 IQMWDQRQRA
-875 SEKRIKQYMTSQV
+875 SEKRLKQYFTSQV
-888 VNPTEDYGRSLKTI
+888 INPTENYGRSLKSV
-902 YRGRR
+902 YPGRR
-907 IK
+907 KK

>member
-1 MGKNAVSNSEQITQS
+1 MSQPVGDLVVKIDGDS
-16 FAKEELAARRAG
+16 AKFDEEVAHLNKQLSGLGRAANDSTAQVTAAFTRQERAAKRAG
-28 ISVGQYRAALRT
+28 ISIGQYNNAMRM
-40 LPAQFTDIATQLAG
+40 LPAQLTDVATQLAG

-68 VKDSFGGFIPMLQT
+68 VKDSFGGLIPT
-82 FRDYLFGFNSD
+82 FRGLLGAVSP
-93 LSKSSEET
+93 LAVGVAALT
-101 SEGIG
+101 AAGAGIG
-106 DVSEKINNTTE
+106 YI
-117 SAEHLG
+117 
-123 RVRGLIS
+123 
-130 PLTLSFVALSVAAG
+130 FYQG
-144 TMLYAWYRGTETLS
+144 TSTLS

-164 ILTGNESGLTA
+164 TLSGNTAGLTTD
-175 NRMLELARSGQ
+175 RMLALAKSGQ
-186 EAGLTFNQ
+186 QAGLTFDQ
-194 TSEALTGL
+194 TTDSLTAL
-202 INAGVRGGSQFDKM
+202 INAGVGAGARFDELSQ
-216 SQAVANFTDV
+216 SVAKFSTA
-226 SGVPVDKVAAAFG
+226 SGIPIEKVAEAFG
-239 RLTNDPT
+239 KLTNDPT
-246 SGLIAMSQQF
+246 SGLIAMAQQF
-256 HNVTAEQISY
+256 HNVTAEQIDY
-266 VAQLQRSGDETA
+266 VAQLQRSGDEAA
-278 ALQAANELATS
+278 ALQAANDAATK
-289 GFERQAKQLTD
+289 GFNTQTQSLID
-300 NMGIIESAA
+300 NMGTIERSA
-309 DSLASAFKSMW
+309 DSLKRAFKSMW
-320 DAALDI
+320 DAALDL
-326 GRPDTSQEILGK
+326 GRPDTAGEMVSK
-338 AQTAFKRADE
+338 AQSAFKQADD

-356 RYINDEARD
+356 RYVNDEARA
-365 RFWNDRETARLA
+365 RFWNDRESARLA
-377 LDMAQQQAGIAAVS
+377 LDMAQQQAGIAKAS
-391 AESAQQEAEQEA
+391 AAAAEKEAEAESEKQ
-403 SRKKYAAQA
+403 KYAAQA

-460 SVKKTPKPKGVK
+460 TLKKTPKPKGVK
-472 VSAGNRSSDQTDAET
+472 VSAGDRSSDQTDAET

-517 QSKFTVIEEASKTR
+517 QSKFAVIEEASKTR
-531 ALSKDEQSLLA
+531 ALSKEEQSLLA

-591 AGLSDRGAQRNNER
+591 AGLSDKDAQRNRER

-660 ANYNQIAADTTN
+660 TNYNQIAADTTN

-718 AAQWLVYQGV
+718 ATQWLVYQGV

-787 LVAAISGLALSGM
+787 LVAAISGLALAGM

-825 GTSAKLDSTLEQ
+825 GTSAKLDATLEQ
-837 VRQQR
+837 VRKQR
-842 AASGGTVIAEFH
+842 SLAGNPLHVEFN
-854 NTFTGKADDT
+854 NTYTGKPDDA
-864 TMQMVNQQLRA
+864 MVQMLDQRQRA
-875 SEKRIKQYMTSQV
+875 SEKRLKQYFTSQV
-888 VNPTEDYGRSLKTI
+888 INPTENYGRSLKSV
-902 YRGRR
+902 YPGRR
-907 IK
+907 KK

>member
-1 MGKNAVSNSEQITQS
+1 MSQPVGDLVVKIDGDS
-16 FAKEELAARRAG
+16 AKFDEEVAHLNKQLSGLGRAANDSTAQVTAAFTRQERAAKRAG
-28 ISVGQYRAALRT
+28 ISIGQYNNAMRM
-40 LPAQFTDIATQLAG
+40 LPAQLTDVATQLAG

-68 VKDSFGGFIPMLQT
+68 VKDSFGGLIPT
-82 FRDYLFGFNSD
+82 FRGLLGAVSP
-93 LSKSSEET
+93 LAVGVAALT
-101 SEGIG
+101 AAGAGIG
-106 DVSEKINNTTE
+106 YI
-117 SAEHLG
+117 
-123 RVRGLIS
+123 
-130 PLTLSFVALSVAAG
+130 FYQG
-144 TMLYAWYRGTETLS
+144 TSTLS

-164 ILTGNESGLTA
+164 TLSGNTAGLTTD
-175 NRMLELARSGQ
+175 RMLALAKSGQ
-186 EAGLTFNQ
+186 QAGLTFGQ
-194 TSEALTGL
+194 TTDSLTAL
-202 INAGVRGGSQFDKM
+202 INAGVGAGARFDELSQ
-216 SQAVANFTDV
+216 SVAKFSTA
-226 SGVPVDKVAAAFG
+226 SGIPIEKVAEAFG
-239 RLTNDPT
+239 KLTNDPT
-246 SGLIAMSQQF
+246 SGLIAMAQQF
-256 HNVTAEQISY
+256 HNVTAEQIDY
-266 VAQLQRSGDETA
+266 VAQLQRSGDEAA
-278 ALQAANELATS
+278 ALQAANDAATK
-289 GFERQAKQLTD
+289 GFNTQTQSLID
-300 NMGIIESAA
+300 NMGTIERSA
-309 DSLASAFKSMW
+309 DSLKRAFKSMW
-320 DAALDI
+320 DAALDL
-326 GRPDTSQEILGK
+326 GRPDTAGEMVSK
-338 AQTAFKRADE
+338 AQSAFKQADD

-356 RYINDEARD
+356 RYVNDEARA
-365 RFWNDRETARLA
+365 RFWNDRESARLA
-377 LDMAQQQAGIAAVS
+377 LDMAQQQAGIAKAS
-391 AESAQQEAEQEA
+391 AAAAEKEAEAESEKQ
-403 SRKKYAAQA
+403 KYAAQA

-460 SVKKTPKPKGVK
+460 SLKKTPKPKGVK
-472 VSAGNRSSDQTDAET
+472 VSAGDRSSDQTDAET

-591 AGLSDRGAQRNNER
+591 AGLSDRDAQRNSER

-787 LVAAISGLALSGM
+787 LVAAISGLALAGM

-825 GTSAKLDSTLEQ
+825 GTSAKLDATLEQ

-842 AASGGTVIAEFH
+842 SLAGNPLHVEFN
-854 NTFTGKADDT
+854 NTYTGKPDDAT
-864 TMQMVNQQLRA
+864 IQMWDQRQRA
-875 SEKRIKQYMTSQV
+875 SEKRLKQYFTSQV
-888 VNPTEDYGRSLKTI
+888 INPTENYGRSLKSV
-902 YRGRR
+902 YPGRR
-907 IK
+907 KK

>member
-1 MGKNAVSNSEQITQS
+1 MSQPVGDLVVKIDGDS
-16 FAKEELAARRAG
+16 AKFDEEVAHLNKQLSGLGRAANDSTAQVTAAFTRQEHAAKRAG
-28 ISVGQYRAALRT
+28 ISIGQYNNAMRM
-40 LPAQFTDIATQLAG
+40 LPAQLTDVATQLAG

-68 VKDSFGGFIPMLQT
+68 VKDSFGGLIPT
-82 FRDYLFGFNSD
+82 FRGLLGAVSP
-93 LSKSSEET
+93 LAVGVAALT
-101 SEGIG
+101 AAGAGIG
-106 DVSEKINNTTE
+106 YI
-117 SAEHLG
+117 
-123 RVRGLIS
+123 
-130 PLTLSFVALSVAAG
+130 FYQG
-144 TMLYAWYRGTETLS
+144 TSTLS

-164 ILTGNESGLTA
+164 TLSGNTAGLTTD
-175 NRMLELARSGQ
+175 RMLALAKSGQ
-186 EAGLTFNQ
+186 QAGLTFDQ
-194 TSEALTGL
+194 TTDSLTAL
-202 INAGVRGGSQFDKM
+202 INAGVGAGARFDELSQ
-216 SQAVANFTDV
+216 SVAKFSTA
-226 SGVPVDKVAAAFG
+226 SGIPIEKVAEAFG
-239 RLTNDPT
+239 KLTNDPT
-246 SGLIAMSQQF
+246 SGLIAMAQQF
-256 HNVTAEQISY
+256 HNVTAEQIDY
-266 VAQLQRSGDETA
+266 VAQLQRSGDEAA
-278 ALQAANELATS
+278 ALQAANDAATK
-289 GFERQAKQLTD
+289 GFNTQTQSLID
-300 NMGIIESAA
+300 NMGTIERSA
-309 DSLASAFKSMW
+309 DSLKRAFKSMW
-320 DAALDI
+320 DAALDL
-326 GRPDTSQEILGK
+326 GRPDTAGEMVSK
-338 AQTAFKRADE
+338 AQSAFKQADD

-356 RYINDEARD
+356 RYVNDEARA
-365 RFWNDRETARLA
+365 RFWNDRESARLA
-377 LDMAQQQAGIAAVS
+377 LDMAQQQAGIAKAS
-391 AESAQQEAEQEA
+391 AAAAEKEAEAESEKQ
-403 SRKKYAAQA
+403 KYAAQA

-460 SVKKTPKPKGVK
+460 TLKKTPKPKGVK
-472 VSAGNRSSDQTDAET
+472 VSAGDRSSDQTDAET

-517 QSKFTVIEEASKTR
+517 QSKFAVIEEASKTR
-531 ALSKDEQSLLA
+531 ALSKEEQSLLA

-591 AGLSDRGAQRNNER
+591 AGLSDKDAQRNRER

-660 ANYNQIAADTTN
+660 TNYNQIAADTTN

-702 MVEGFGKTV
+702 MAEGFGKTV

-775 AALTAAIGVTEP
+775 AALTAAIGATEP
-787 LVAAISGLALSGM
+787 LVAAISGLALAGM

-825 GTSAKLDSTLEQ
+825 GTSAKLDATLEQ
-837 VRQQR
+837 VRKQR
-842 AASGGTVIAEFH
+842 SLAGNPLHVEFN
-854 NTFTGKADDT
+854 NTYTGKPDDA
-864 TMQMVNQQLRA
+864 MVQMLDQRQRA
-875 SEKRIKQYMTSQV
+875 SEKRLKQYFTSQV
-888 VNPTEDYGRSLKTI
+888 INPTENYGRSLKSV
-902 YRGRR
+902 YPGRR
-907 IK
+907 KK

>member
-1 MGKNAVSNSEQITQS
+1 MSQPVGDLVVKIDGDS
-16 FAKEELAARRAG
+16 AKFDEEVAHLNKQLSGLGRAANDSTAQVTAAFTRQERAAKRAG
-28 ISVGQYRAALRT
+28 ISIGQYNNAMRM
-40 LPAQFTDIATQLAG
+40 LPAQLTDVATQLAG

-68 VKDSFGGFIPMLQT
+68 VKDSFGGLIPT
-82 FRDYLFGFNSD
+82 FRGLLGAVSP
-93 LSKSSEET
+93 LAVGVAALT
-101 SEGIG
+101 AAGAGIG
-106 DVSEKINNTTE
+106 YI
-117 SAEHLG
+117 
-123 RVRGLIS
+123 
-130 PLTLSFVALSVAAG
+130 FYQG
-144 TMLYAWYRGTETLS
+144 TSTLS

-164 ILTGNESGLTA
+164 TLSGNTAGLTTD
-175 NRMLELARSGQ
+175 RMLALAKSGQ
-186 EAGLTFNQ
+186 QAGLTFDQ
-194 TSEALTGL
+194 TTDSLTAL
-202 INAGVRGGSQFDKM
+202 INAGVGAGARFDELSQ
-216 SQAVANFTDV
+216 SVAKFSTA
-226 SGVPVDKVAAAFG
+226 SGIPIEKVAEAFG
-239 RLTNDPT
+239 KLTNDPT
-246 SGLIAMSQQF
+246 SGLIAMAQQF
-256 HNVTAEQISY
+256 HNVTAEQIDY
-266 VAQLQRSGDETA
+266 VAQLQRSGDEAA
-278 ALQAANELATS
+278 ALQAANDAATK
-289 GFERQAKQLTD
+289 GFNTQTQSLID
-300 NMGIIESAA
+300 NMGTIERSA
-309 DSLASAFKSMW
+309 DSLKRAFKSMW
-320 DAALDI
+320 DAALDL
-326 GRPDTSQEILGK
+326 GRPDTAGEMVSK
-338 AQTAFKRADE
+338 AQSAFKQADD

-356 RYINDEARD
+356 RYVNDEARA
-365 RFWNDRETARLA
+365 RFWNDRESARLA
-377 LDMAQQQAGIAAVS
+377 LDMAQQQAGIAKAS
-391 AESAQQEAEQEA
+391 AAAAEKEAEAESEKQ
-403 SRKKYAAQA
+403 KYAAQA

-460 SVKKTPKPKGVK
+460 TLKKTPKPKGVK
-472 VSAGNRSSDQTDAET
+472 VSAGDRSSDQTDAET

-517 QSKFTVIEEASKTR
+517 QSKFSVIEEASKTR

-566 LNKLQDNSLKYVTQM
+566 LNKLQDNSLKFITQM

-591 AGLSDRGAQRNNER
+591 AGLSDRDAQRNSER

-660 ANYNQIAADTTN
+660 TNYNQIAADTTN
-672 TALGGV
+672 TALSGV

-692 SEDAG
+692 SESAG

-734 TTQAAAAAP
+734 TTQASAIAP
-743 MITNA
+743 MVSNA

-825 GTSAKLDSTLEQ
+825 GTSAKLDATLEK

-842 AASGGTVIAEFH
+842 SLAGNPLHVEFN
-854 NTFTGKADDT
+854 NTYTGKPDDA
-864 TMQMVNQQLRA
+864 MVQMLDQRQRA
-875 SEKRIKQYMTSQV
+875 SEKRLKQYFTSQV
-888 VNPTEDYGRSLKTI
+888 LNPTENYGRSLKSV
-902 YRGRR
+902 YPGRR
-907 IK
+907 KK

>member
-1 MGKNAVSNSEQITQS
+1 VGDLVVKIDGDS
-16 FAKEELAARRAG
+16 AKFDEEVAHLNKQLSGLGRAANDSTAQVTAAFTRQERAAKRAG
-28 ISVGQYRAALRT
+28 ISIGQYNNAMRM
-40 LPAQFTDIATQLAG
+40 LPAQLTDVATQLAG

-68 VKDSFGGFIPMLQT
+68 VKDSFGGLIPT
-82 FRDYLFGFNSD
+82 FRGLLGAVSP
-93 LSKSSEET
+93 LAVGVAALT
-101 SEGIG
+101 AAGAGIG
-106 DVSEKINNTTE
+106 YI
-117 SAEHLG
+117 
-123 RVRGLIS
+123 
-130 PLTLSFVALSVAAG
+130 FYQG
-144 TMLYAWYRGTETLS
+144 TSTLS

-164 ILTGNESGLTA
+164 TLSGNTAGLTTD
-175 NRMLELARSGQ
+175 RMLALAKSGQ
-186 EAGLTFNQ
+186 QAGLTFDQ
-194 TSEALTGL
+194 TTDSLTAL
-202 INAGVRGGSQFDKM
+202 INAGVGAGARFDELSQ
-216 SQAVANFTDV
+216 SVAKFSTA
-226 SGVPVDKVAAAFG
+226 SGIPIEKVAEAFG
-239 RLTNDPT
+239 KLTNDPT
-246 SGLIAMSQQF
+246 SGLVAMAQQF
-256 HNVTAEQISY
+256 HNVTAEQIDY
-266 VAQLQRSGDETA
+266 VAQLQRSGDEAA
-278 ALQAANELATS
+278 ALQAANDAATK
-289 GFERQAKQLTD
+289 GFNTQTQSLID
-300 NMGIIESAA
+300 NMGTIERSA
-309 DSLASAFKSMW
+309 DSLKRAFKSMW
-320 DAALDI
+320 DAALDL
-326 GRPDTSQEILGK
+326 GRPDTAGEMVSK
-338 AQTAFKRADE
+338 AQSAFKQADD

-356 RYINDEARD
+356 RYVNDEARA
-365 RFWNDRETARLA
+365 RFWNDRESARLA
-377 LDMAQQQAGIAAVS
+377 LDMAQQQAGIAKAS
-391 AESAQQEAEQEA
+391 AAAAEKEAEAESEKQ
-403 SRKKYAAQA
+403 KYAAQA

-460 SVKKTPKPKGVK
+460 TLKKTPKPKGVK
-472 VSAGNRSSDQTDAET
+472 VSAGDRSSDQTDAET

-517 QSKFTVIEEASKTR
+517 QSKFAVIEEASKTR

-591 AGLSDRGAQRNNER
+591 AGLSDKDAQRNSER

-660 ANYNQIAADTTN
+660 TNYNQIAADTTN

-734 TTQAAAAAP
+734 TTQASAIAP
-743 MITNA
+743 MVANA
-748 QATALQAQLAAYAST
+748 QATSLQAQLAAYAST
-763 AAIPIVGPAMAP
+763 AAIPIVGPALAP
-775 AALTAAIGVTEP
+775 AALAAAAGVTAP
-787 LVAAISGLALSGM
+787 LVAAISASALAGM

-837 VRQQR
+837 VRKQR
-842 AASGGTVIAEFH
+842 SLAGNPLHVEFN
-854 NTFTGKADDT
+854 NTYTGKPDDAT
-864 TMQMVNQQLRA
+864 IQMWDQRQRA
-875 SEKRIKQYMTSQV
+875 SEKRLKQYFTSQV
-888 VNPTEDYGRSLKTI
+888 INPTENYGRSLKSV
-902 YRGRR
+902 YPGRR
-907 IK
+907 KK

>member
-1 MGKNAVSNSEQITQS
+1 MSQPVGDLVVKIDGDS
-16 FAKEELAARRAG
+16 AKFDEEVAHLNKQLSGLGRAANDSTAQVTAAFTRQERAAKRAG
-28 ISVGQYRAALRT
+28 ISIGQYNNAMRM
-40 LPAQFTDIATQLAG
+40 LPAQLTDVATQLAG

-68 VKDSFGGFIPMLQT
+68 VKDSFGGLIPT
-82 FRDYLFGFNSD
+82 FRGLLGAVSP
-93 LSKSSEET
+93 LAVGVAALT
-101 SEGIG
+101 AGGAGIG
-106 DVSEKINNTTE
+106 YI
-117 SAEHLG
+117 
-123 RVRGLIS
+123 
-130 PLTLSFVALSVAAG
+130 FYQG
-144 TMLYAWYRGTETLS
+144 TSTLS

-164 ILTGNESGLTA
+164 TLSGNTAGLTTD
-175 NRMLELARSGQ
+175 RMLALAKSGQ
-186 EAGLTFNQ
+186 QAGLTFDQ
-194 TSEALTGL
+194 TTDSLTAL
-202 INAGVRGGSQFDKM
+202 INAGVGAGARFDELSQ
-216 SQAVANFTDV
+216 SVAKFSTA
-226 SGVPVDKVAAAFG
+226 SGIPIEKVAEAFG
-239 RLTNDPT
+239 KLTNDPT
-246 SGLIAMSQQF
+246 SGLIAMAQQF
-256 HNVTAEQISY
+256 HNVTAEQIDY
-266 VAQLQRSGDETA
+266 VAQLQRSGDEAA
-278 ALQAANELATS
+278 ALQAANDAATK
-289 GFERQAKQLTD
+289 GFNTQTQSLID
-300 NMGIIESAA
+300 NMGTIERSA
-309 DSLASAFKSMW
+309 DSLKRAFKSMW
-320 DAALDI
+320 DAALDL
-326 GRPDTSQEILGK
+326 GRPDTAGEMVSK
-338 AQTAFKRADE
+338 AQSAFKQADD

-356 RYINDEARD
+356 RYVNDEARA
-365 RFWNDRETARLA
+365 RFWNDRESARLA
-377 LDMAQQQAGIAAVS
+377 LDMAQQQAGIAKAS
-391 AESAQQEAEQEA
+391 AAAAEKEAEAESEKQ
-403 SRKKYAAQA
+403 KYAAQA

-460 SVKKTPKPKGVK
+460 TLKKTPKPKGVK
-472 VSAGNRSSDQTDAET
+472 VSAGDRSSDQTDAET

-517 QSKFTVIEEASKTR
+517 QSKFAVIEEASKTR
-531 ALSKDEQSLLA
+531 ALSKEEQSLLA

-591 AGLSDRGAQRNNER
+591 AGLSDKDAQRNRER

-660 ANYNQIAADTTN
+660 TNYNQIAADTTN

-787 LVAAISGLALSGM
+787 LVAAISGLALAGM

-825 GTSAKLDSTLEQ
+825 GTSAKLDATLEQ
-837 VRQQR
+837 VRKQR
-842 AASGGTVIAEFH
+842 SLAGNPLHVEFN
-854 NTFTGKADDT
+854 NTYTGKPDDA
-864 TMQMVNQQLRA
+864 MVQMLDQRQRA
-875 SEKRIKQYMTSQV
+875 SEKRLKQYFTSQV
-888 VNPTEDYGRSLKTI
+888 INPTENYGRSLKSV
-902 YRGRR
+902 YPGRR
-907 IK
+907 KK